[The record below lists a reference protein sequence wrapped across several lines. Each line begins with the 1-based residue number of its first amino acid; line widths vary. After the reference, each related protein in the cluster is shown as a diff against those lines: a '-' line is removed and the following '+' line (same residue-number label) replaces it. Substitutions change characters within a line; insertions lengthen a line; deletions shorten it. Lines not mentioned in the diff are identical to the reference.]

1 MAVNDFIVNLVAGLS
16 KTKSKQQIK
25 SDAKSLGDMK
35 FVKLIGNLD
44 MPKTRK
50 AIKAQLKGLNNL
62 TFNITPNVNTKGVQ
76 TATKQAINNAQ
87 RVANNNKVHLNFD
100 TSKQQLVNQ
109 IKILGRNNNKL
120 FNNHEMTAKYNQLL
134 NAANVAKSTGELK
147 TLRGELSAFKT
158 ELVATNN
165 AGMTWG
171 SKFKESV
178 KSYTKFFSG
187 ASLVYAISNQVRNAA
202 TEAKTLDDSLV
213 NLQKVTD
220 EISDRDALYKYF
232 DKSLSKA
239 QELNVKVGSLIDAV
253 TELKKLGWDLDD
265 AELGAKWANILSNVG
280 DVDIDTAIGSIKTS
294 IASFDEIGGYG
305 NDQMDKKL
313 EAYTD
318 LINNMS
324 NKYSIDAEGLAESIR
339 LSAGTLTEAH
349 MSIEQA
355 ATMFATANKYYNDPS
370 YLGNTA
376 KIGSLRMRAS
386 SGDTDAIEELQEMGE
401 EVDDLATATSNL
413 REKLMALTGVD
424 IMEDEHTFKSYY
436 DQLYEISQVMDKLD
450 DTSRANVLETMFG
463 KSRSAAG
470 AAILSGMK
478 ESASAYEDAINSAG
492 SATEEYQTWMTSA
505 DAACQRFSNTL
516 TETYQSIIN
525 GNTVRDLANLGSAV
539 LEFANNWGIV
549 EGTLKGVIA
558 LNLGKFIATG
568 GMALITATKQVE
580 QYGKALQMASNV
592 PNGNLSARFQALKSI
607 AQATSTLTTEQLR
620 NVLATNTLTQA
631 DRVRILQMQ
640 GMTKEMAL
648 QKLAEMNLTQATN
661 AQTAAN
667 TTSTA
672 STFSLKAAMTGL
684 GATLKS
690 VFLSNPVGI
699 VLMGISL
706 GVSAVTS
713 AVSKHNQAV
722 EEARQKAKEAA
733 DAANTLGDEIATLA
747 NKYIQ
752 LSDAVKTDA
761 SAKEDLMTTQTELLK
776 KLGLEGESIDDL
788 IAKYGSLS
796 NAIKQASI
804 DSLKNQQT
812 DLIAG
817 VNAAKEELMDVA
829 KDNFWGTNNII
840 SASGEEAV
848 KAFKELEKAGVID
861 SGSYG
866 TGGGQLVLIGDDTVE
881 GALENYKKLED
892 AVNALRDSEAFTA
905 DELSDNSL
913 FNSIYSRYSEMKE
926 SVEAYN
932 SSIDNLNENL
942 AQQTMLTAL
951 QGNEL
956 PKTEEDF
963 NKFKQELIDTAVAS
977 EQFIGNEKEITDA
990 INNYLSTVP
999 EFEGYYSI
1007 PLENELDKVDELLNQ
1022 EDFSKTFT
1030 DTLAQVQALSDGLDQ
1045 LDKIYADVYDKEDFD
1060 WSSILNND
1068 GFKEAFGNMTNV
1080 TEEYKNAYDDFIETI
1095 SNNPS
1100 DLSAC
1105 QSAFD
1110 NLATAYIYNSDALKN
1125 VTEETKASTIA
1136 MLSQMGVV
1144 NAAEVVNYRLGASES
1159 YAADTGKD
1167 LESAT
1172 LSEITAFAKEAD
1184 MSDITKAS
1192 LAAYVIEKIHAAS
1205 ITITTSAD
1213 INNLTALCSQL
1224 GVAGTALAQF
1234 ARLKAIAMDTSGKYT
1249 DGYKEYATTAADQ
1262 ILQNAVN
1269 AAQTKYTPQFGGGS
1283 ATSKAMDDAAK
1294 SAKKASDTAKE
1305 TAQTLDWIETKL
1317 KLASKETE
1325 KLSKS
1330 FDKAFGMNQT
1340 RERYHAYISQIES
1353 EIHDNTTAAQVYQE
1367 KLNQIGLS
1375 YEWIAKIQSGAF
1387 SIDSITDENL
1397 KTQISEYQTYSDK
1410 LNSCYDTIESLE
1422 EERLQASVNY
1432 AEKLIDSHEKEIDSI
1447 NKLIDRRK
1455 ALVSLKEAFGL
1466 SASKSD
1472 LKYQQDQYEQE
1483 IDALERQNKE
1493 IYDLMWTT
1501 TYGDEAWQKYN
1512 DQMIEN
1518 TSSIQDLTQS
1528 LADLASEMA
1537 NLPIDKYE
1545 KALDK
1550 ISAKNDL
1557 LDAKL
1562 ENATSD
1568 KVKSKIIGS
1577 QLKLTRKKDNSAQS
1591 AAKTTQSNL
1600 NQSVKDLKTATK
1612 KDNNIPV
1619 YNVDASG
1626 PNVKARTA
1634 VNDYYKKVQNYTKA
1648 KKQIPASLISK
1659 ISGDGYSTLSKACAN
1674 YNAALVAN
1682 DTAQATAALSRETI
1696 RQELADLAEQR
1707 ASLAKTT
1714 ADFKVEKYDS
1724 KDELYD
1730 AKLDNATSTSSKN
1743 KLIDRKISNIN
1754 NRQSAYNTAVKTDN
1768 KNIKSAQKNISKIK
1782 STKKNKK
1789 ILASIKKAAK
1799 AGKRISQSLLNKAAK
1814 LNDGGKLYDACIQYN
1829 AYLDAKEADKVTAD
1843 LYKETAKQDK
1853 ATLAKEKFDNIASKY
1868 DNKISSNEQKK
1879 TEINNRISLVEEFG
1893 GQANVSDYKSL
1904 ISAEN
1909 GEYKKLIKEREELRR
1924 NLEESVVNGSI
1935 KKGSD
1940 EWYDMVAKINDVTNA
1955 IDESIRSIKQY
1966 QNALR
1971 QLKWDTFDKSLETVK
1986 RVNSE
1991 ADYYIDLLS
2000 HKDMTNKDTGNFTEY
2015 GIATI
2020 GLHKTNYDNYIAQAE
2035 AYQSEYDKIMKQI
2048 EKGELSASDE
2058 NVIQRL
2064 RDLQDAH
2071 REAKKSAEDELESIN
2086 DLVKQGY
2093 EAQTD
2098 ALSKLI
2104 EKYKKLKDSE
2114 LDAYKYQKE
2123 IAEKTKQIAS
2133 LQKQLIP
2140 YSNNDTEESRAQ
2152 IQKLKVELENAKSD
2166 LKDTQYEKFISDT
2179 EDMLDDL
2186 MTDYQKFIDE
2196 KLNDTNTI
2204 LDEIKTLLGSDIIE
2218 TIKGLDSNL
2227 TNDTKDQI
2235 GSSTTNGGDGGQ
2247 AAKDYVHNTVT
2258 NDQNKVN
2265 SKTDTSSYDPA
2276 KEADIAK
2283 KKNGIAQ
2290 KKKAING
2297 QRQSFQNQIKE
2308 LESQLKQLYGE
2319 LNSIENKYQFEKSS
2333 TKNKDKLQD
2342 LKNNYI
2348 EKKSGLNAMIQDVTH
2363 NKDMLQQFIADL
2375 DKQSAQLDKDLASIN
2390 GYEKGSEHI
2399 DKRQLA
2405 WTQEN
2410 KRELI
2415 YRAADGALLTELN
2428 PGDKVFTNEMT
2439 ENLWE
2444 LAKTNPS
2451 LLYSSTNFVPK
2462 LPDIAKSACTSTI
2475 VEVGDIV
2482 MNSVND
2488 PETFGRQLREE
2499 ILKNGKTTQCI
2510 TEAVSAKQLGKNGV
2524 GNARLYK

>member
-1 MAVNDFIVNLVAGLS
+1 MTFKTWINDLRDVQSVINNISNTRVIIDGATGLLNTSSLKEMSSAVSGLS
-16 KTKSKQQIK
+16 KEQALLVLSTKNLNAAQQEQVLLAAGIISSENSITASAISQALAK
-25 SDAKSLGDMK
+25 TQLSATEKEALLTKLGLIDATTGEAIANATCTKEELLKALATKGI
-35 FVKLIGNLD
+35 IGADADAIISSIGLTSANSAQAISFDLL
-44 MPKTRK
+44 T
-50 AIKAQLKGLNNL
+50 ASIWANIKALGKWLITNPVGWAILGGTAIFGLVKAYDALTDSVEEVEERTENLLESYNSAISEANSNAKTIESLADRYETLSKGVNNL
-62 TFNITPNVNTKGVQ
+62 GENVS
-76 TATKQAINNAQ
+76 
-87 RVANNNKVHLNFD
+87 L
-100 TSKQQLVNQ
+100 TSDEYSEYNDIVNQ
-109 IKILGRNNNKL
+109 IADMFPTLITGYTDEGNAILSLKGNVEKLRDAYKEAQTEAYNLLIVSGEDSDGNDIISNYKNQINGKESSLSKTSSYINGEGGAKDAIDIITRLTGTLTPDEFRDTYNELYEQYKNIWNSDKIQDALKSSGFEELSHAPKWGEL
-120 FNNHEMTAKYNQLL
+120 TSDDLAK
-134 NAANVAKSTGELK
+134 VKSTAQATIQTYKAEIDSQLKNVDTLANAYLMTNEDYSKLNEQSQTAASLIVNSITEDIANGFKTKEDVGAYVANIASKIRDNPDLNKSLVDLFTEDFSSMSVDEVKSKLDGYINTIAKVLNEDPVELK
-147 TLRGELSAFKT
+147 IRLGFDDYDDVEPLKTKVQGFLKDEFDDKVGELS
-158 ELVATNN
+158 
-165 AGMTWG
+165 
-171 SKFKESV
+171 
-178 KSYTKFFSG
+178 
-187 ASLVYAISNQVRNAA
+187 
-202 TEAKTLDDSLV
+202 LDD
-213 NLQKVTD
+213 LQV
-220 EISDRDALYKYF
+220 
-232 DKSLSKA
+232 
-239 QELNVKVGSLIDAV
+239 
-253 TELKKLGWDLDD
+253 
-265 AELGAKWANILSNVG
+265 
-280 DVDIDTAIGSIKTS
+280 
-294 IASFDEIGGYG
+294 AS
-305 NDQMDKKL
+305 KL
-313 EAYTD
+313 E
-318 LINNMS
+318 I
-324 NKYSIDAEGLAESIR
+324 
-339 LSAGTLTEAH
+339 
-349 MSIEQA
+349 
-355 ATMFATANKYYNDPS
+355 P
-370 YLGNTA
+370 
-376 KIGSLRMRAS
+376 
-386 SGDTDAIEELQEMGE
+386 
-401 EVDDLATATSNL
+401 
-413 REKLMALTGVD
+413 
-424 IMEDEHTFKSYY
+424 
-436 DQLYEISQVMDKLD
+436 
-450 DTSRANVLETMFG
+450 
-463 KSRSAAG
+463 
-470 AAILSGMK
+470 
-478 ESASAYEDAINSAG
+478 
-492 SATEEYQTWMTSA
+492 
-505 DAACQRFSNTL
+505 
-516 TETYQSIIN
+516 
-525 GNTVRDLANLGSAV
+525 
-539 LEFANNWGIV
+539 
-549 EGTLKGVIA
+549 EGTLLSWDELKQKIEE
-558 LNLGKFIATG
+558 
-568 GMALITATKQVE
+568 TK
-580 QYGKALQMASNV
+580 
-592 PNGNLSARFQALKSI
+592 
-607 AQATSTLTTEQLR
+607 
-620 NVLATNTLTQA
+620 
-631 DRVRILQMQ
+631 
-640 GMTKEMAL
+640 
-648 QKLAEMNLTQATN
+648 
-661 AQTAAN
+661 
-667 TTSTA
+667 
-672 STFSLKAAMTGL
+672 
-684 GATLKS
+684 
-690 VFLSNPVGI
+690 
-699 VLMGISL
+699 
-706 GVSAVTS
+706 
-713 AVSKHNQAV
+713 
-722 EEARQKAKEAA
+722 
-733 DAANTLGDEIATLA
+733 
-747 NKYIQ
+747 
-752 LSDAVKTDA
+752 
-761 SAKEDLMTTQTELLK
+761 
-776 KLGLEGESIDDL
+776 
-788 IAKYGSLS
+788 
-796 NAIKQASI
+796 
-804 DSLKNQQT
+804 
-812 DLIAG
+812 
-817 VNAAKEELMDVA
+817 NAASEE
-829 KDNFWGTNNII
+829 TPI
-840 SASGEEAV
+840 SS
-848 KAFKELEKAGVID
+848 
-861 SGSYG
+861 
-866 TGGGQLVLIGDDTVE
+866 
-881 GALENYKKLED
+881 
-892 AVNALRDSEAFTA
+892 
-905 DELSDNSL
+905 
-913 FNSIYSRYSEMKE
+913 
-926 SVEAYN
+926 
-932 SSIDNLNENL
+932 
-942 AQQTMLTAL
+942 
-951 QGNEL
+951 
-956 PKTEEDF
+956 
-963 NKFKQELIDTAVAS
+963 
-977 EQFIGNEKEITDA
+977 TD
-990 INNYLSTVP
+990 I
-999 EFEGYYSI
+999 
-1007 PLENELDKVDELLNQ
+1007 
-1022 EDFSKTFT
+1022 
-1030 DTLAQVQALSDGLDQ
+1030 LAQVQALSTGLDQ

-1305 TAQTLDWIETKL
+1305 TAQDIDWIETKL

-1353 EIHDNTTAAQVYQE
+1353 EIQDNTTAAQVYQE

-1455 ALVSLKEAFGL
+1455 ALVSLKETFGL

-1568 KVKSKIIGS
+1568 KAKSKIIGS

-1612 KDNNIPV
+1612 KDNNISV

-1682 DTAQATAALSRETI
+1682 DTAQETAALSRETI

-1714 ADFKVEKYDS
+1714 ADSKVEKYDS

-2000 HKDMTNKDTGNFTEY
+2000 HKDMTDKDTGNFTEY
-2015 GIATI
+2015 GIAAI
-2020 GLHKTNYDNYIAQAE
+2020 GLHKTNYDSYIAQAE

-2186 MTDYQKFIDE
+2186 MSDYQEFIDE
-2196 KLNDTNTI
+2196 KINDTNTI
-2204 LDEIKTLLGSDIIE
+2204 LDSIKELLGGNDGIIA
-2218 TIKGLDSNL
+2218 TLKSLDSSL
-2227 TNDTKDQI
+2227 TNTTKDQI
-2235 GSSTTNGGDGGQ
+2235 DSSTTNGGDGGQ
-2247 AAKDYVHNTVT
+2247 GAKDYVNNTVT
-2258 NDQNKVN
+2258 NDRNTIN
-2265 SKTDTSSYDPA
+2265 SSHKTGLLRPTAVGTITLDNSLES
-2276 KEADIAK
+2276 K
-2283 KKNGIAQ
+2283 KKNTTSIDD
-2290 KKKAING
+2290 KLKTEKKAVKDAINSG
-2297 QRQSFQNQIKE
+2297 KSRSKK
-2308 LESQLKQLYGE
+2308 LTDK
-2319 LNSIENKYQFEKSS
+2319 ENKE
-2333 TKNKDKLQD
+2333 
-2342 LKNNYI
+2342 
-2348 EKKSGLNAMIQDVTH
+2348 H
-2363 NKDMLQQFIADL
+2363 ADL
-2375 DKQSAQLDKDLASIN
+2375 WKYIVKNYGRTPTNKMYKKLGGILGVKTDDTVTSKQKTAILNRMKFN
-2390 GYEKGSEHI
+2390 GYKKGSEHI
-2399 DKRQLA
+2399 DKSQLA

-2439 ENLWE
+2439 ENLWKM
-2444 LAKTNPS
+2444 AQMNPS
-2451 LLYSSTNFVPK
+2451 LLTSGINYMPN
-2462 LPDIAKSACTSTI
+2462 LPEITKSAGTSTI

-2482 MNSVND
+2482 MNGVND
-2488 PETFGRQLREE
+2488 VETFGRQLREE
-2499 ILKNGKTTQCI
+2499 ILRNGKTTQCI

>member
-1 MAVNDFIVNLVAGLS
+1 MTFKTWINDLRDVQSVINNISNTRVIIDGATGLLNTSSLKEMSSAVSGLS
-16 KTKSKQQIK
+16 KEQALLVLSTKNLNAAQQEQVLLAAGIISSENSITASAISQALAK
-25 SDAKSLGDMK
+25 TQLSATEKEALLTKLGLIDATTGEAIANATCTKEELLKALATKGI
-35 FVKLIGNLD
+35 IGADADAIISSIGLTSANSAQAISFDLL
-44 MPKTRK
+44 T
-50 AIKAQLKGLNNL
+50 ASIWANIKALGKWLITNPVGWAILGGTAIFGLVKAYDALTDSVEEVEERTENLLESYNSAISEANSNAKTIESLADRYETLSKGVNNL
-62 TFNITPNVNTKGVQ
+62 GENVS
-76 TATKQAINNAQ
+76 
-87 RVANNNKVHLNFD
+87 L
-100 TSKQQLVNQ
+100 TSDEYSEYNDIVNQ
-109 IKILGRNNNKL
+109 IADMFPTLITGYTDEGNAILSLKGNVEKLRDAYKEAQTEAYNLLIVSGEDSDGNDIISNYKNQINGKESSLSKTSSYINGEGGAKDAIDIITRLTGTLTPDEFRDTYNELYEQYKNIWNSDKIQDALKSSGFEELSHAPKWGEL
-120 FNNHEMTAKYNQLL
+120 TSDDLAK
-134 NAANVAKSTGELK
+134 VKSTAQATIQTYKAEIDSQLKNVDTLANAYLMTNEDYSKLNEQSQTAASLIVNSITEDIANGFKTKEDVGAYVANIASKIRDNPDLNKSLVDLFTEDFSSMSVDEVKSKLDGYINTIAKVLNEDPVELK
-147 TLRGELSAFKT
+147 IRLGFDDYDDVEPLKTKVQGFLKDEFDDKVGELS
-158 ELVATNN
+158 
-165 AGMTWG
+165 
-171 SKFKESV
+171 
-178 KSYTKFFSG
+178 
-187 ASLVYAISNQVRNAA
+187 
-202 TEAKTLDDSLV
+202 LDD
-213 NLQKVTD
+213 LQV
-220 EISDRDALYKYF
+220 
-232 DKSLSKA
+232 
-239 QELNVKVGSLIDAV
+239 
-253 TELKKLGWDLDD
+253 
-265 AELGAKWANILSNVG
+265 
-280 DVDIDTAIGSIKTS
+280 
-294 IASFDEIGGYG
+294 AS
-305 NDQMDKKL
+305 KL
-313 EAYTD
+313 E
-318 LINNMS
+318 I
-324 NKYSIDAEGLAESIR
+324 
-339 LSAGTLTEAH
+339 
-349 MSIEQA
+349 
-355 ATMFATANKYYNDPS
+355 P
-370 YLGNTA
+370 
-376 KIGSLRMRAS
+376 
-386 SGDTDAIEELQEMGE
+386 
-401 EVDDLATATSNL
+401 
-413 REKLMALTGVD
+413 
-424 IMEDEHTFKSYY
+424 
-436 DQLYEISQVMDKLD
+436 
-450 DTSRANVLETMFG
+450 
-463 KSRSAAG
+463 
-470 AAILSGMK
+470 
-478 ESASAYEDAINSAG
+478 
-492 SATEEYQTWMTSA
+492 
-505 DAACQRFSNTL
+505 
-516 TETYQSIIN
+516 
-525 GNTVRDLANLGSAV
+525 
-539 LEFANNWGIV
+539 
-549 EGTLKGVIA
+549 EGTLLSWDELKQKIEE
-558 LNLGKFIATG
+558 
-568 GMALITATKQVE
+568 TK
-580 QYGKALQMASNV
+580 
-592 PNGNLSARFQALKSI
+592 
-607 AQATSTLTTEQLR
+607 
-620 NVLATNTLTQA
+620 
-631 DRVRILQMQ
+631 
-640 GMTKEMAL
+640 
-648 QKLAEMNLTQATN
+648 
-661 AQTAAN
+661 
-667 TTSTA
+667 
-672 STFSLKAAMTGL
+672 
-684 GATLKS
+684 
-690 VFLSNPVGI
+690 
-699 VLMGISL
+699 
-706 GVSAVTS
+706 
-713 AVSKHNQAV
+713 
-722 EEARQKAKEAA
+722 
-733 DAANTLGDEIATLA
+733 
-747 NKYIQ
+747 
-752 LSDAVKTDA
+752 
-761 SAKEDLMTTQTELLK
+761 
-776 KLGLEGESIDDL
+776 
-788 IAKYGSLS
+788 
-796 NAIKQASI
+796 
-804 DSLKNQQT
+804 
-812 DLIAG
+812 
-817 VNAAKEELMDVA
+817 NAASEE
-829 KDNFWGTNNII
+829 TPI
-840 SASGEEAV
+840 SFTEA
-848 KAFKELEKAGVID
+848 I
-861 SGSYG
+861 S
-866 TGGGQLVLIGDDTVE
+866 
-881 GALENYKKLED
+881 
-892 AVNALRDSEAFTA
+892 
-905 DELSDNSL
+905 
-913 FNSIYSRYSEMKE
+913 
-926 SVEAYN
+926 
-932 SSIDNLNENL
+932 
-942 AQQTMLTAL
+942 
-951 QGNEL
+951 
-956 PKTEEDF
+956 
-963 NKFKQELIDTAVAS
+963 
-977 EQFIGNEKEITDA
+977 
-990 INNYLSTVP
+990 
-999 EFEGYYSI
+999 
-1007 PLENELDKVDELLNQ
+1007 
-1022 EDFSKTFT
+1022 
-1030 DTLAQVQALSDGLDQ
+1030 QVQALSEGLDQ
-1045 LDKIYADVYDKEDFD
+1045 LDKIYADVYNKEDFD

-1068 GFKEAFGNMTNV
+1068 DFKEQFGSLKNT
-1080 TEEYKNAYDDFIETI
+1080 TEEYANAYNNFIKTV
-1095 SNNPS
+1095 SNSPS

-1305 TAQTLDWIETKL
+1305 TAQNIDWIETKL

-1330 FDKAFGMNQT
+1330 FDKAFGMDQT

-1353 EIHDNTTAAQVYQE
+1353 EIQDNTTAAQVYQE

-1455 ALVSLKEAFGL
+1455 ALVSLKETFGL

-1568 KVKSKIIGS
+1568 KAKSKIIGS

-1600 NQSVKDLKTATK
+1600 NQSVKDLRTATK
-1612 KDNNIPV
+1612 KDNNISV

-1659 ISGDGYSTLSKACAN
+1659 ISGDGYSTLSKACTN

-1682 DTAQATAALSRETI
+1682 DTAQETAALSRETI

-1714 ADFKVEKYDS
+1714 ADSKVEKYDS

-1966 QNALR
+1966 QNSLR

-2000 HKDMTNKDTGNFTEY
+2000 HKDMTDKDTGNFTEY

-2186 MTDYQKFIDE
+2186 MSDYQEFIDE
-2196 KLNDTNTI
+2196 KINDTNTI
-2204 LDEIKTLLGSDIIE
+2204 LDSIKELLGGNDGIIA
-2218 TIKGLDSNL
+2218 TLKSLDSSL
-2227 TNDTKDQI
+2227 TNTTKDQI
-2235 GSSTTNGGDGGQ
+2235 DSSTTNGGDGGQ
-2247 AAKDYVHNTVT
+2247 GAKDYVNNTVT
-2258 NDQNKVN
+2258 NDRNTIN
-2265 SKTDTSSYDPA
+2265 SSHKTGLLRPTAVGTITLDNSLES
-2276 KEADIAK
+2276 K
-2283 KKNGIAQ
+2283 KKNTTSIDD
-2290 KKKAING
+2290 KLKTEKKAVKDAINSG
-2297 QRQSFQNQIKE
+2297 KSRSKK
-2308 LESQLKQLYGE
+2308 LTDK
-2319 LNSIENKYQFEKSS
+2319 ENKE
-2333 TKNKDKLQD
+2333 
-2342 LKNNYI
+2342 
-2348 EKKSGLNAMIQDVTH
+2348 H
-2363 NKDMLQQFIADL
+2363 ADL
-2375 DKQSAQLDKDLASIN
+2375 WKYIVKNYGRTPTNKMYKKLGGILGVKTDDTVTSKQKTAILNRMKFN
-2390 GYEKGSEHI
+2390 GYKKGSEHI
-2399 DKRQLA
+2399 DKSQLA
-2405 WTQEN
+2405 WTQED
-2410 KRELI
+2410 KREMI
-2415 YRAADGALLTELN
+2415 YRASDGAVLTKLN

-2439 ENLWE
+2439 ENLWKM
-2444 LAKTNPS
+2444 AQVNPS
-2451 LLYSSTNFVPK
+2451 LLTSGINYMPN
-2462 LPDIAKSACTSTI
+2462 LPEITKSAGTSTI

-2482 MNSVND
+2482 MNGVND

-2499 ILKNGKTTQCI
+2499 ICKNGKTTQCI
-2510 TEAVSAKQLGKNGV
+2510 TEAVSAKQLGKNGI

>member
-1 MAVNDFIVNLVAGLS
+1 MIFKTIDDNDSLSGQRIVSKFTARKIAQEEAAKQLEIDIQCLRNYEAECQKGSVSTETFSNTMKGASIEAQRYTTNIKEGTGSASTFASNQRAIQASMSETSIVSKAATVGLNLFKAALNSLIFFAVIEGIQLLIKGIDNLILTAEEAEEKAETLRSNMQSFFDEVQSGQQTISSVSDRFSELS
-16 KTKSKQQIK
+16 EHVTKTGENIDLTKDEYSEYLDICNQVKDIMPELVTGYTNEGNAIITLK
-25 SDAKSLGDMK
+25 DNVDSLTESYK
-35 FVKLIGNLD
+35 KN
-44 MPKTRK
+44 
-50 AIKAQLKGLNNL
+50 IKAKAASFITNGDDDGNTIQSFFDDYDIFTNGENGLFAPSAGGLWNNKSTDYEDYYGYDKVHKWLSDVSEMSLKDLQNLQKGTTEATYLYALLKENGYELANITEDDYNAVHDVLTTRLTSLESEMTTRVSNIKMSLQQMLYADGDYWNIDDKEALSALDSFFASIDDEFIKQNNL
-62 TFNITPNVNTKGVQ
+62 LSQTALQSFESNAVDLFQNSSTKQSMIDIFTPQGEDESIKDYTTRVENAISEIQKYCDENGITIPFNFGTEDNPKGVQ
-76 TATKQAINNAQ
+76 KT
-87 RVANNNKVHLNFD
+87 
-100 TSKQQLVNQ
+100 VNDLQ
-109 IKILGRNNNKL
+109 
-120 FNNHEMTAKYNQLL
+120 
-134 NAANVAKSTGELK
+134 
-147 TLRGELSAFKT
+147 
-158 ELVATNN
+158 
-165 AGMTWG
+165 
-171 SKFKESV
+171 
-178 KSYTKFFSG
+178 KSYDN
-187 ASLVYAISNQVRNAA
+187 AISSAKEKYSEDLTPFFEENSINTQEEIDKWNEVAASCDTA
-202 TEAKTLDDSLV
+202 TEAK
-213 NLQKVTD
+213 
-220 EISDRDALYKYF
+220 
-232 DKSLSKA
+232 
-239 QELNVKVGSLIDAV
+239 
-253 TELKKLGWDLDD
+253 KK
-265 AELGAKWANILSNVG
+265 
-280 DVDIDTAIGSIKTS
+280 
-294 IASFDEIGGYG
+294 
-305 NDQMDKKL
+305 
-313 EAYTD
+313 
-318 LINNMS
+318 
-324 NKYSIDAEGLAESIR
+324 
-339 LSAGTLTEAH
+339 
-349 MSIEQA
+349 
-355 ATMFATANKYYNDPS
+355 
-370 YLGNTA
+370 YLGTDSPEETP
-376 KIGSLRMRAS
+376 IS
-386 SGDTDAIEELQEMGE
+386 STDI
-401 EVDDLATATSNL
+401 
-413 REKLMALTGVD
+413 
-424 IMEDEHTFKSYY
+424 
-436 DQLYEISQVMDKLD
+436 
-450 DTSRANVLETMFG
+450 
-463 KSRSAAG
+463 
-470 AAILSGMK
+470 
-478 ESASAYEDAINSAG
+478 
-492 SATEEYQTWMTSA
+492 
-505 DAACQRFSNTL
+505 
-516 TETYQSIIN
+516 
-525 GNTVRDLANLGSAV
+525 
-539 LEFANNWGIV
+539 
-549 EGTLKGVIA
+549 
-558 LNLGKFIATG
+558 
-568 GMALITATKQVE
+568 
-580 QYGKALQMASNV
+580 
-592 PNGNLSARFQALKSI
+592 
-607 AQATSTLTTEQLR
+607 
-620 NVLATNTLTQA
+620 
-631 DRVRILQMQ
+631 
-640 GMTKEMAL
+640 
-648 QKLAEMNLTQATN
+648 
-661 AQTAAN
+661 
-667 TTSTA
+667 
-672 STFSLKAAMTGL
+672 
-684 GATLKS
+684 
-690 VFLSNPVGI
+690 
-699 VLMGISL
+699 
-706 GVSAVTS
+706 
-713 AVSKHNQAV
+713 
-722 EEARQKAKEAA
+722 
-733 DAANTLGDEIATLA
+733 
-747 NKYIQ
+747 
-752 LSDAVKTDA
+752 
-761 SAKEDLMTTQTELLK
+761 
-776 KLGLEGESIDDL
+776 
-788 IAKYGSLS
+788 
-796 NAIKQASI
+796 
-804 DSLKNQQT
+804 
-812 DLIAG
+812 
-817 VNAAKEELMDVA
+817 
-829 KDNFWGTNNII
+829 
-840 SASGEEAV
+840 
-848 KAFKELEKAGVID
+848 
-861 SGSYG
+861 
-866 TGGGQLVLIGDDTVE
+866 
-881 GALENYKKLED
+881 
-892 AVNALRDSEAFTA
+892 
-905 DELSDNSL
+905 
-913 FNSIYSRYSEMKE
+913 
-926 SVEAYN
+926 
-932 SSIDNLNENL
+932 
-942 AQQTMLTAL
+942 
-951 QGNEL
+951 
-956 PKTEEDF
+956 
-963 NKFKQELIDTAVAS
+963 
-977 EQFIGNEKEITDA
+977 
-990 INNYLSTVP
+990 
-999 EFEGYYSI
+999 
-1007 PLENELDKVDELLNQ
+1007 
-1022 EDFSKTFT
+1022 
-1030 DTLAQVQALSDGLDQ
+1030 LAQVQALSTGLDQ
-1045 LDKIYADVYDKEDFD
+1045 LDKIYADVYNKEDFD

-1080 TEEYKNAYDDFIETI
+1080 TEDYKNAYDDFIKTI

-1283 ATSKAMDDAAK
+1283 ATSKAVNDAAK

-1330 FDKAFGMNQT
+1330 FDKAFGMNQI
-1340 RERYHAYISQIES
+1340 RERYQAYISQIES
-1353 EIHDNTTAAQVYQE
+1353 EIQDNTTAAQVYQE
-1367 KLNQIGLS
+1367 RLNQIGLS

-1455 ALVSLKEAFGL
+1455 ALVSLKETFGL

-1568 KVKSKIIGS
+1568 KAKSKIIGR

-1600 NQSVKDLKTATK
+1600 NQSVKDLRTATK
-1612 KDNNIPV
+1612 KDNNISV
-1619 YNVDASG
+1619 YNVDALG

-1682 DTAQATAALSRETI
+1682 DTAQETAALSRETI

-1714 ADFKVEKYDS
+1714 ADSKVEKYDS

-1879 TEINNRISLVEEFG
+1879 TKINNRISLVEEFG
-1893 GQANVSDYKSL
+1893 EQANVSDYKSL

-1909 GEYKKLIKEREELRR
+1909 GEYQKLIKKREELQR

-1940 EWYDMVAKINDVTNA
+1940 EWYEMVSAINEVTNA
-1955 IDESIRSIKQY
+1955 IDESIQSIKQY

-1986 RVNSE
+1986 RINSE

-2000 HKDMTNKDTGNFTEY
+2000 HKDMTDKDTGNFTEY

-2114 LDAYKYQKE
+2114 LEAYRYQKE

-2133 LQKQLIP
+2133 LQKQLTA
-2140 YSNNDTEESRAQ
+2140 YTGNNSEESRAT

-2186 MTDYQKFIDE
+2186 MSDYQEFIDE
-2196 KLNDTNTI
+2196 KINDTNTI
-2204 LDEIKTLLGSDIIE
+2204 LDSIKELLGGNDGIIA
-2218 TIKGLDSNL
+2218 TLKSLDSSL
-2227 TNDTKDQI
+2227 TNTTKDQI
-2235 GSSTTNGGDGGQ
+2235 DSSTTNGGDGGQ
-2247 AAKDYVHNTVT
+2247 GAKDYVNNTVT
-2258 NDQNKVN
+2258 NDRNTIN
-2265 SKTDTSSYDPA
+2265 SSHKTGLLRPTAVGTITLDNSLES
-2276 KEADIAK
+2276 K
-2283 KKNGIAQ
+2283 KKNTTSIDD
-2290 KKKAING
+2290 KLKNEKKAVKDAINSG
-2297 QRQSFQNQIKE
+2297 KSRSKK
-2308 LESQLKQLYGE
+2308 LTDK
-2319 LNSIENKYQFEKSS
+2319 ENKE
-2333 TKNKDKLQD
+2333 
-2342 LKNNYI
+2342 
-2348 EKKSGLNAMIQDVTH
+2348 H
-2363 NKDMLQQFIADL
+2363 ADL
-2375 DKQSAQLDKDLASIN
+2375 WKYIVKNYGRTPTNKMYKKLGGILGVKTDDTVTSKQKTAILNRMKFN
-2390 GYEKGSEHI
+2390 GYKKGSEHI
-2399 DKRQLA
+2399 DKSQLA

-2462 LPDIAKSACTSTI
+2462 LPDIAKSAGTSTI

-2482 MNSVND
+2482 MNGVND

-2499 ILKNGKTTQCI
+2499 ICKNGKTTQCI
-2510 TEAVSAKQLGKNGV
+2510 TEAVSAKQLKKNSI

>member
-1 MAVNDFIVNLVAGLS
+1 MTNTSGKTGIQPNNFISGLFNGDLF
-16 KTKSKQQIK
+16 KKQTFSLSEVLST
-25 SDAKSLGDMK
+25 SDVD
-35 FVKLIGNLD
+35 
-44 MPKTRK
+44 
-50 AIKAQLKGLNNL
+50 AIKAYNKQIDNCV
-62 TFNITPNVNTKGVQ
+62 TSQ
-76 TATKQAINNAQ
+76 TAFNRTMLNTSKEAQNVVAAANGNKVALDGLTKSSKAAELGMKALAMAGNMLLIYALTSAVDIIYKCATASDRLAESAAQMGSEFVSTKSDISDYKTKIKELYQTINDDTSSYEDTYNARQELLKIQDEMIDKFGDEADAVKLVTDAINGQTDSLDTLTQDKWQETVNAFNSDRGKGWTEKVADAFANIGHGNNFQ
-87 RVANNNKVHLNFD
+87 RMIDEMED
-100 TSKQQLVNQ
+100 TEVTFHMIPMYGDDTYEEFSK
-109 IKILGRNNNKL
+109 KL
-120 FNNHEMTAKYNQLL
+120 KEDFGADITRTERDDAITLSGDLDTIYKQLL
-134 NAANVAKSTGELK
+134 NIQTLAKGMGIDDTFLNDLGNQADEAKSK
-147 TLRGELSAFKT
+147 
-158 ELVATNN
+158 
-165 AGMTWG
+165 
-171 SKFKESV
+171 
-178 KSYTKFFSG
+178 
-187 ASLVYAISNQVRNAA
+187 
-202 TEAKTLDDSLV
+202 LDEYQEMYSQHV
-213 NLQKVTD
+213 
-220 EISDRDALYKYF
+220 LY
-232 DKSLSKA
+232 DKIFNSEDYEK
-239 QELNVKVGSLIDAV
+239 
-253 TELKKLGWDLDD
+253 
-265 AELGAKWANILSNVG
+265 
-280 DVDIDTAIGSIKTS
+280 
-294 IASFDEIGGYG
+294 SFDEI
-305 NDQMDKKL
+305 NK
-313 EAYTD
+313 AYE
-318 LINNMS
+318 
-324 NKYSIDAEGLAESIR
+324 KYQDAFASGDEESIEKAKQNYAEIVQ
-339 LSAGTLTEAH
+339 SATKGLDDQSVIDYFNS
-349 MSIEQA
+349 M
-355 ATMFATANKYYNDPS
+355 YPD
-370 YLGNTA
+370 
-376 KIGSLRMRAS
+376 
-386 SGDTDAIEELQEMGE
+386 LQEVVGGWE
-401 EVDDLATATSNL
+401 FEVKFKAAVDDDS
-413 REKLMALTGVD
+413 
-424 IMEDEHTFKSYY
+424 
-436 DQLYEISQVMDKLD
+436 D
-450 DTSRANVLETMFG
+450 DFE
-463 KSRSAAG
+463 
-470 AAILSGMK
+470 
-478 ESASAYEDAINSAG
+478 
-492 SATEEYQTWMTSA
+492 
-505 DAACQRFSNTL
+505 
-516 TETYQSIIN
+516 
-525 GNTVRDLANLGSAV
+525 
-539 LEFANNWGIV
+539 
-549 EGTLKGVIA
+549 KGV
-558 LNLGKFIATG
+558 
-568 GMALITATKQVE
+568 Q
-580 QYGKALQMASNV
+580 
-592 PNGNLSARFQALKSI
+592 
-607 AQATSTLTTEQLR
+607 
-620 NVLATNTLTQA
+620 
-631 DRVRILQMQ
+631 
-640 GMTKEMAL
+640 
-648 QKLAEMNLTQATN
+648 
-661 AQTAAN
+661 
-667 TTSTA
+667 
-672 STFSLKAAMTGL
+672 
-684 GATLKS
+684 
-690 VFLSNPVGI
+690 
-699 VLMGISL
+699 
-706 GVSAVTS
+706 
-713 AVSKHNQAV
+713 
-722 EEARQKAKEAA
+722 
-733 DAANTLGDEIATLA
+733 
-747 NKYIQ
+747 
-752 LSDAVKTDA
+752 
-761 SAKEDLMTTQTELLK
+761 
-776 KLGLEGESIDDL
+776 
-788 IAKYGSLS
+788 
-796 NAIKQASI
+796 
-804 DSLKNQQT
+804 
-812 DLIAG
+812 
-817 VNAAKEELMDVA
+817 
-829 KDNFWGTNNII
+829 
-840 SASGEEAV
+840 
-848 KAFKELEKAGVID
+848 
-861 SGSYG
+861 
-866 TGGGQLVLIGDDTVE
+866 
-881 GALENYKKLED
+881 D
-892 AVNALRDSEAFTA
+892 AVNKFDTIEDIKNYNPKVATDEQKDAYLQLKQYA
-905 DELSDNSL
+905 DEYGLTLDQLIDKLVQLGLLQSQSKSDLLNKLIPSKSSPTAGVASVLTDTMDGVDADEATKWVESLTEEEAKLANSKDFENALEEQKKKLNGASLSADDYAAAL
-913 FNSIYSRYSEMKE
+913 QAVK
-926 SVEAYN
+926 
-932 SSIDNLNENL
+932 DKQNENSEE
-942 AQQTMLTAL
+942 T
-951 QGNEL
+951 
-956 PKTEEDF
+956 PISFTE
-963 NKFKQELIDTAVAS
+963 
-977 EQFIGNEKEITDA
+977 A
-990 INNYLSTVP
+990 IS
-999 EFEGYYSI
+999 
-1007 PLENELDKVDELLNQ
+1007 
-1022 EDFSKTFT
+1022 
-1030 DTLAQVQALSDGLDQ
+1030 QVQALSEGLDQ
-1045 LDKIYADVYDKEDFD
+1045 LDKIYADVYNKEDFD

-1068 GFKEAFGNMTNV
+1068 DFKEQFGSLKNT
-1080 TEEYKNAYDDFIETI
+1080 TEEYANAYNNFIKTV
-1095 SNNPS
+1095 SNSPS

-1110 NLATAYIYNSDALKN
+1110 NLASAYIYNSDALKN
-1125 VTEETKASTIA
+1125 VTEETKTATVA
-1136 MLSQMGVV
+1136 MLEQMGVA
-1144 NAAEVVNYRLGASES
+1144 NASEIVDYQLAAS
-1159 YAADTGKD
+1159 KEYAAQTGRD
-1167 LESAT
+1167 LKNAT
-1172 LSEITAFAKEAD
+1172 LEELVAFAQEAD
-1184 MSDITKAS
+1184 MSDVTKAS
-1192 LAAYVIEKIHAAS
+1192 LASYIAEKIRAAS

-1213 INNLTALCSQL
+1213 IANLTALCSQL
-1224 GVAGTALAQF
+1224 GVAGTALQQF

-1269 AAQTKYTPQFGGGS
+1269 KATNAYKPQVNYSGGASTKS
-1283 ATSKAMDDAAK
+1283 AIDKANKAAK
-1294 SAKKASDTAKE
+1294 DSAKDAKE
-1305 TAQTLDWIETKL
+1305 TAQDIDWIETKL

-1353 EIHDNTTAAQVYQE
+1353 EIQDNTTAAQVYQE

-1455 ALVSLKEAFGL
+1455 ALVSLKETFGL

-1568 KVKSKIIGS
+1568 KAKSKIIGS

-1612 KDNNIPV
+1612 KDNNISV

-1682 DTAQATAALSRETI
+1682 DTAQETAALSRETI

-1714 ADFKVEKYDS
+1714 ADSKVEKYDS

-2000 HKDMTNKDTGNFTEY
+2000 HKDMTDKDTGNFTEY
-2015 GIATI
+2015 GIAAI
-2020 GLHKTNYDNYIAQAE
+2020 GLHKTNYDSYIAQAE

-2186 MTDYQKFIDE
+2186 MSDYQEFIDE
-2196 KLNDTNTI
+2196 KINDTNTI
-2204 LDEIKTLLGSDIIE
+2204 LDSIKELLGGNDGIIA
-2218 TIKGLDSNL
+2218 TLKSLDSSL
-2227 TNDTKDQI
+2227 TNTTKDQI
-2235 GSSTTNGGDGGQ
+2235 DSSTTNGGDGGQ
-2247 AAKDYVHNTVT
+2247 GAKDYVNNTVT
-2258 NDQNKVN
+2258 NDRNTIN
-2265 SKTDTSSYDPA
+2265 SSHKTGLLRPTAVGTITLDNSLES
-2276 KEADIAK
+2276 K
-2283 KKNGIAQ
+2283 KKNTTSIDD
-2290 KKKAING
+2290 KLKTEKKAVKDAINSG
-2297 QRQSFQNQIKE
+2297 KSRSKK
-2308 LESQLKQLYGE
+2308 LTDK
-2319 LNSIENKYQFEKSS
+2319 ENKE
-2333 TKNKDKLQD
+2333 
-2342 LKNNYI
+2342 
-2348 EKKSGLNAMIQDVTH
+2348 H
-2363 NKDMLQQFIADL
+2363 ADL
-2375 DKQSAQLDKDLASIN
+2375 WKYIVKNYGRTPTNKMYKKLGGILGVKTDDTVTSKQKTAILNRMKFN
-2390 GYEKGSEHI
+2390 GYKKGSEHI
-2399 DKRQLA
+2399 DKSQLA

-2439 ENLWE
+2439 ENLWKM
-2444 LAKTNPS
+2444 AQMNPAQMYAGQFTPVTPDFS
-2451 LLYSSTNFVPK
+2451 KSVNNSSNIEVTFGDLV
-2462 LPDIAKSACTSTI
+2462 LPDVTNSAEFADS
-2475 VEVGDIV
+2475 VESV
-2482 MNSVND
+2482 M
-2488 PETFGRQLREE
+2488 REA
-2499 ILKNGKTTQCI
+2499 ICRNGKTTQCI
-2510 TEAVSAKQLGKNGV
+2510 TEAVSAKQLGKNRNSI

>member
-1 MAVNDFIVNLVAGLS
+1 MIFKTMTNTSGKTGIQPNNFISGLFNGDLF
-16 KTKSKQQIK
+16 KKQTFSLSEVLST
-25 SDAKSLGDMK
+25 SDVD
-35 FVKLIGNLD
+35 
-44 MPKTRK
+44 
-50 AIKAQLKGLNNL
+50 AIKAYNKQIDNCV
-62 TFNITPNVNTKGVQ
+62 TSQ
-76 TATKQAINNAQ
+76 TAFNRTMLNTSKEAQNVVAAANGNKVALDGLTKSSKAAELGMKALAMAGNMLLIYALTSAVDIIYKCATASDRLAESAAQMGSEFVSTKSDISDYKTKIKELYQTINDDTSSYEDTYNARQELLKIQDEMIDKFGDEADAVKLVTDAINGQTDSLDTLTQDKWQETVNAFNSDRGKGWTEKVADAFANIGHGNNFQ
-87 RVANNNKVHLNFD
+87 RMIDEMED
-100 TSKQQLVNQ
+100 TEVTFHMIPMYGDDTYEEFSK
-109 IKILGRNNNKL
+109 KL
-120 FNNHEMTAKYNQLL
+120 KEDFGADITRTERDDAITLSGDLDTIYKQLL
-134 NAANVAKSTGELK
+134 NIQTLAKGMGIDDTFLNDLGNQADEAKSK
-147 TLRGELSAFKT
+147 
-158 ELVATNN
+158 
-165 AGMTWG
+165 
-171 SKFKESV
+171 
-178 KSYTKFFSG
+178 
-187 ASLVYAISNQVRNAA
+187 
-202 TEAKTLDDSLV
+202 LDEYQEMYSQHV
-213 NLQKVTD
+213 
-220 EISDRDALYKYF
+220 LY
-232 DKSLSKA
+232 DKIFNSEDYEK
-239 QELNVKVGSLIDAV
+239 
-253 TELKKLGWDLDD
+253 
-265 AELGAKWANILSNVG
+265 
-280 DVDIDTAIGSIKTS
+280 
-294 IASFDEIGGYG
+294 SFDEI
-305 NDQMDKKL
+305 NK
-313 EAYTD
+313 AYE
-318 LINNMS
+318 
-324 NKYSIDAEGLAESIR
+324 KYQDAFASGDEESIEKAKQNYAEIVQ
-339 LSAGTLTEAH
+339 SATKGLDDQSVIDYFNS
-349 MSIEQA
+349 M
-355 ATMFATANKYYNDPS
+355 YPD
-370 YLGNTA
+370 
-376 KIGSLRMRAS
+376 
-386 SGDTDAIEELQEMGE
+386 LQEVVGGWE
-401 EVDDLATATSNL
+401 FEVKFKAAVDDDS
-413 REKLMALTGVD
+413 
-424 IMEDEHTFKSYY
+424 
-436 DQLYEISQVMDKLD
+436 D
-450 DTSRANVLETMFG
+450 DFE
-463 KSRSAAG
+463 
-470 AAILSGMK
+470 
-478 ESASAYEDAINSAG
+478 
-492 SATEEYQTWMTSA
+492 
-505 DAACQRFSNTL
+505 
-516 TETYQSIIN
+516 
-525 GNTVRDLANLGSAV
+525 
-539 LEFANNWGIV
+539 
-549 EGTLKGVIA
+549 KGV
-558 LNLGKFIATG
+558 
-568 GMALITATKQVE
+568 Q
-580 QYGKALQMASNV
+580 
-592 PNGNLSARFQALKSI
+592 
-607 AQATSTLTTEQLR
+607 
-620 NVLATNTLTQA
+620 
-631 DRVRILQMQ
+631 
-640 GMTKEMAL
+640 
-648 QKLAEMNLTQATN
+648 
-661 AQTAAN
+661 
-667 TTSTA
+667 
-672 STFSLKAAMTGL
+672 
-684 GATLKS
+684 
-690 VFLSNPVGI
+690 
-699 VLMGISL
+699 
-706 GVSAVTS
+706 
-713 AVSKHNQAV
+713 
-722 EEARQKAKEAA
+722 
-733 DAANTLGDEIATLA
+733 
-747 NKYIQ
+747 
-752 LSDAVKTDA
+752 
-761 SAKEDLMTTQTELLK
+761 
-776 KLGLEGESIDDL
+776 
-788 IAKYGSLS
+788 
-796 NAIKQASI
+796 
-804 DSLKNQQT
+804 
-812 DLIAG
+812 
-817 VNAAKEELMDVA
+817 
-829 KDNFWGTNNII
+829 
-840 SASGEEAV
+840 
-848 KAFKELEKAGVID
+848 
-861 SGSYG
+861 
-866 TGGGQLVLIGDDTVE
+866 
-881 GALENYKKLED
+881 D
-892 AVNALRDSEAFTA
+892 AVNKFDTIEDIKNYNPKVATDEQKDAYLQLKQYA
-905 DELSDNSL
+905 DEYGLTLDQLIDKLVQLGLLQSQSKSDLLNKLIPSKSSPTAGVASVLTDTMDGVDADEATKWVESLTEEEAKLANSKDFENALEEQKKKLNGASLSADDYAAAL
-913 FNSIYSRYSEMKE
+913 QAVK
-926 SVEAYN
+926 
-932 SSIDNLNENL
+932 DKQNENS
-942 AQQTMLTAL
+942 
-951 QGNEL
+951 
-956 PKTEEDF
+956 EETP
-963 NKFKQELIDTAVAS
+963 IS
-977 EQFIGNEKEITDA
+977 STD
-990 INNYLSTVP
+990 I
-999 EFEGYYSI
+999 
-1007 PLENELDKVDELLNQ
+1007 
-1022 EDFSKTFT
+1022 
-1030 DTLAQVQALSDGLDQ
+1030 LAQVQALSTGLDQ

-1353 EIHDNTTAAQVYQE
+1353 EIQDNTTAAQVYQE

-1455 ALVSLKEAFGL
+1455 VLVSLKETFGL

-1568 KVKSKIIGS
+1568 KAKSKIIGS

-1600 NQSVKDLKTATK
+1600 NQSVKDLRTATK
-1612 KDNNIPV
+1612 KDNNISV
-1619 YNVDASG
+1619 YNVDALG

-1682 DTAQATAALSRETI
+1682 DTAQETAALSRETI

-1714 ADFKVEKYDS
+1714 ADSKVEKYDS

-2000 HKDMTNKDTGNFTEY
+2000 HKDMTDKDTGNFTEY

-2186 MTDYQKFIDE
+2186 MSDYQEFIDE
-2196 KLNDTNTI
+2196 KINDTNTI
-2204 LDEIKTLLGSDIIE
+2204 LDSIKELLGGNDGIIA
-2218 TIKGLDSNL
+2218 TLKSLDSSL
-2227 TNDTKDQI
+2227 TNTTKDQI
-2235 GSSTTNGGDGGQ
+2235 DSSTTNGGDGGQ
-2247 AAKDYVHNTVT
+2247 GAKDYVNNTVT
-2258 NDQNKVN
+2258 NDRNTIN
-2265 SKTDTSSYDPA
+2265 SSHKTGLLRPTAVGTITLDNSLES
-2276 KEADIAK
+2276 K
-2283 KKNGIAQ
+2283 KKNTTSIDD
-2290 KKKAING
+2290 KLKTEKKAVKDAINSG
-2297 QRQSFQNQIKE
+2297 KSRSKK
-2308 LESQLKQLYGE
+2308 LTDK
-2319 LNSIENKYQFEKSS
+2319 ENKE
-2333 TKNKDKLQD
+2333 
-2342 LKNNYI
+2342 
-2348 EKKSGLNAMIQDVTH
+2348 H
-2363 NKDMLQQFIADL
+2363 ADL
-2375 DKQSAQLDKDLASIN
+2375 WKYIVKNYGRTPTNKMYKKLGGILGVKTDDTVTSKQKTAILNRMKFN
-2390 GYEKGSEHI
+2390 GYKKGSEHI
-2399 DKRQLA
+2399 DKSQLA

-2415 YRAADGALLTELN
+2415 YRASDGAVLTKLN

-2439 ENLWE
+2439 ENLWK

-2462 LPDIAKSACTSTI
+2462 LPDIAKSAGTSTI

-2482 MNSVND
+2482 MNGVND

-2499 ILKNGKTTQCI
+2499 ICKNGKTTQCI
-2510 TEAVSAKQLGKNGV
+2510 AEAVSAKQLGKNRNSI

>member
-1 MAVNDFIVNLVAGLS
+1 MIFKTMTNTSGKTGIQPNNFISGLFNGDLF
-16 KTKSKQQIK
+16 KKQTFSLSEVLST
-25 SDAKSLGDMK
+25 SDVD
-35 FVKLIGNLD
+35 
-44 MPKTRK
+44 
-50 AIKAQLKGLNNL
+50 AIKAYNKQIDNCV
-62 TFNITPNVNTKGVQ
+62 TSQ
-76 TATKQAINNAQ
+76 TAFNRTMLNTSKEAQNVVAAANGNKVALDGLTKSSKAAELGMKALAMAGNILLIYALTSAVDIIYKCATASDRLAESAAQMGSEFVSTKSDISDYKTKIKELYQTINDDTSSYEDTYNARQELLKIQDEMIDKFGDEADAVKLVTDAINGQTDSLDTLTQDKWQETVNAFNSDRGKGWTEKVADAFANIGHGNNFQ
-87 RVANNNKVHLNFD
+87 RMIDEMED
-100 TSKQQLVNQ
+100 TEVTFHMIPMYGDDTYEEFSK
-109 IKILGRNNNKL
+109 KL
-120 FNNHEMTAKYNQLL
+120 KEDFGADITRTERDDAITLSGDLDTIYKQLL
-134 NAANVAKSTGELK
+134 NIQTLAKGMGIDDTFLNDLGNQADEAKSK
-147 TLRGELSAFKT
+147 
-158 ELVATNN
+158 
-165 AGMTWG
+165 
-171 SKFKESV
+171 
-178 KSYTKFFSG
+178 
-187 ASLVYAISNQVRNAA
+187 
-202 TEAKTLDDSLV
+202 LDEYQEMYSQHV
-213 NLQKVTD
+213 
-220 EISDRDALYKYF
+220 LY
-232 DKSLSKA
+232 DKIFNSEDYEK
-239 QELNVKVGSLIDAV
+239 
-253 TELKKLGWDLDD
+253 
-265 AELGAKWANILSNVG
+265 
-280 DVDIDTAIGSIKTS
+280 
-294 IASFDEIGGYG
+294 SFDEI
-305 NDQMDKKL
+305 NK
-313 EAYTD
+313 AYE
-318 LINNMS
+318 
-324 NKYSIDAEGLAESIR
+324 KYQDAFASGDEESIEKAKQNYAEIVQ
-339 LSAGTLTEAH
+339 SATKGLDDQSVIDYFNS
-349 MSIEQA
+349 M
-355 ATMFATANKYYNDPS
+355 YPD
-370 YLGNTA
+370 
-376 KIGSLRMRAS
+376 
-386 SGDTDAIEELQEMGE
+386 LQEVVGGWE
-401 EVDDLATATSNL
+401 FEVKFKAAVDDDS
-413 REKLMALTGVD
+413 
-424 IMEDEHTFKSYY
+424 
-436 DQLYEISQVMDKLD
+436 D
-450 DTSRANVLETMFG
+450 DFE
-463 KSRSAAG
+463 
-470 AAILSGMK
+470 
-478 ESASAYEDAINSAG
+478 
-492 SATEEYQTWMTSA
+492 
-505 DAACQRFSNTL
+505 
-516 TETYQSIIN
+516 
-525 GNTVRDLANLGSAV
+525 
-539 LEFANNWGIV
+539 
-549 EGTLKGVIA
+549 KGV
-558 LNLGKFIATG
+558 
-568 GMALITATKQVE
+568 Q
-580 QYGKALQMASNV
+580 
-592 PNGNLSARFQALKSI
+592 
-607 AQATSTLTTEQLR
+607 
-620 NVLATNTLTQA
+620 
-631 DRVRILQMQ
+631 
-640 GMTKEMAL
+640 
-648 QKLAEMNLTQATN
+648 
-661 AQTAAN
+661 
-667 TTSTA
+667 
-672 STFSLKAAMTGL
+672 
-684 GATLKS
+684 
-690 VFLSNPVGI
+690 
-699 VLMGISL
+699 
-706 GVSAVTS
+706 
-713 AVSKHNQAV
+713 
-722 EEARQKAKEAA
+722 
-733 DAANTLGDEIATLA
+733 
-747 NKYIQ
+747 
-752 LSDAVKTDA
+752 
-761 SAKEDLMTTQTELLK
+761 
-776 KLGLEGESIDDL
+776 
-788 IAKYGSLS
+788 
-796 NAIKQASI
+796 
-804 DSLKNQQT
+804 
-812 DLIAG
+812 
-817 VNAAKEELMDVA
+817 
-829 KDNFWGTNNII
+829 
-840 SASGEEAV
+840 
-848 KAFKELEKAGVID
+848 
-861 SGSYG
+861 
-866 TGGGQLVLIGDDTVE
+866 
-881 GALENYKKLED
+881 D
-892 AVNALRDSEAFTA
+892 AVNKFDTIEDIKNYNPKVATDEQKDAYLQLKQYA
-905 DELSDNSL
+905 DEYGLTLDQLIDKLVQLGLLQSQSKSDLLNKLIPSKSSPTAGVASVLTDTMDGVDADEATKWVESLTEEEAKLANSKDFENALEEQKKKLNGASLSADDYAAAL
-913 FNSIYSRYSEMKE
+913 QAVK
-926 SVEAYN
+926 
-932 SSIDNLNENL
+932 DKQNENS
-942 AQQTMLTAL
+942 
-951 QGNEL
+951 
-956 PKTEEDF
+956 EETP
-963 NKFKQELIDTAVAS
+963 IS
-977 EQFIGNEKEITDA
+977 STD
-990 INNYLSTVP
+990 I
-999 EFEGYYSI
+999 
-1007 PLENELDKVDELLNQ
+1007 
-1022 EDFSKTFT
+1022 
-1030 DTLAQVQALSDGLDQ
+1030 LAQVQALSTGLDQ

-1353 EIHDNTTAAQVYQE
+1353 EIQDNTTAAQVYQE

-1568 KVKSKIIGS
+1568 KAKSKIIGS

-1600 NQSVKDLKTATK
+1600 NQSVKDLRTATK
-1612 KDNNIPV
+1612 KDNNISV
-1619 YNVDASG
+1619 YNVDALG

-1682 DTAQATAALSRETI
+1682 DTAQETAALSRETI

-1714 ADFKVEKYDS
+1714 ADSKVEKYDS

-2000 HKDMTNKDTGNFTEY
+2000 HKDMTDKDTGNFTEY

-2186 MTDYQKFIDE
+2186 MSDYQEFIDE
-2196 KLNDTNTI
+2196 KINDTNTI
-2204 LDEIKTLLGSDIIE
+2204 LDSIKELLGGNDGIIA
-2218 TIKGLDSNL
+2218 TLKSLDSSL
-2227 TNDTKDQI
+2227 TNTTKDQI
-2235 GSSTTNGGDGGQ
+2235 DSSTTNGGDGGQ
-2247 AAKDYVHNTVT
+2247 GAKDYVNNTVT
-2258 NDQNKVN
+2258 NDRNTIN
-2265 SKTDTSSYDPA
+2265 SSHKTGLLRPTAVGTITLDNSLES
-2276 KEADIAK
+2276 K
-2283 KKNGIAQ
+2283 KKNTTSIDD
-2290 KKKAING
+2290 KLKTEKKAVKDAINSG
-2297 QRQSFQNQIKE
+2297 KSRSKK
-2308 LESQLKQLYGE
+2308 LTDK
-2319 LNSIENKYQFEKSS
+2319 ENKE
-2333 TKNKDKLQD
+2333 
-2342 LKNNYI
+2342 
-2348 EKKSGLNAMIQDVTH
+2348 H
-2363 NKDMLQQFIADL
+2363 ADL
-2375 DKQSAQLDKDLASIN
+2375 WKYIVKNYGRTPTNKMYKKLGGILGVKTDDTVTSKQKTAILNRMKFN
-2390 GYEKGSEHI
+2390 GYKKGSEHI
-2399 DKRQLA
+2399 DKSQLA

-2415 YRAADGALLTELN
+2415 YRASDGAVLTKLN

-2439 ENLWE
+2439 ENLWK

-2462 LPDIAKSACTSTI
+2462 LPDIAKSAGTSTI

-2482 MNSVND
+2482 MNGVND

-2499 ILKNGKTTQCI
+2499 ICKNGKTTQCI
-2510 TEAVSAKQLGKNGV
+2510 AEAVSAKQLGKNRNSI

>member
-1 MAVNDFIVNLVAGLS
+1 MIFKTMTNTSGKTGIQPNNFISGLFNGDLF
-16 KTKSKQQIK
+16 KKQTFSLSEVLST
-25 SDAKSLGDMK
+25 SDVD
-35 FVKLIGNLD
+35 
-44 MPKTRK
+44 
-50 AIKAQLKGLNNL
+50 AIKAYNKQIDNCVTSQIAFNRTMLNTSKEAQNVVAAANGNKVALDGLTKSSKAAELGMKALAMAGNMLLIYALTSAVDIIYKCATASDRLAESAAQMGSEFVSTKSDISDYKTKIKELYQTINDDTSSYEDTYNARQELLKIQDEMIDKFGDEADAVKLV
-62 TFNITPNVNTKGVQ
+62 TD
-76 TATKQAINNAQ
+76 AINGQTDSLDTLTQDKWQETVNAFNSDRGKGWTEKVADAFANIGHGNNFQ
-87 RVANNNKVHLNFD
+87 RMIDEMED
-100 TSKQQLVNQ
+100 TEVTFHMIPMYGDDTYEEFSK
-109 IKILGRNNNKL
+109 KL
-120 FNNHEMTAKYNQLL
+120 KEDFGADITRTERDDAITLSGDLDTIYKQLL
-134 NAANVAKSTGELK
+134 NIQTLAKGMGIDDTFLNDLGNQADEAKSK
-147 TLRGELSAFKT
+147 
-158 ELVATNN
+158 
-165 AGMTWG
+165 
-171 SKFKESV
+171 
-178 KSYTKFFSG
+178 
-187 ASLVYAISNQVRNAA
+187 
-202 TEAKTLDDSLV
+202 LDEYQEMYSQHV
-213 NLQKVTD
+213 
-220 EISDRDALYKYF
+220 LY
-232 DKSLSKA
+232 DKIFNSEDYEK
-239 QELNVKVGSLIDAV
+239 
-253 TELKKLGWDLDD
+253 
-265 AELGAKWANILSNVG
+265 
-280 DVDIDTAIGSIKTS
+280 
-294 IASFDEIGGYG
+294 SFDEI
-305 NDQMDKKL
+305 NK
-313 EAYTD
+313 AYE
-318 LINNMS
+318 
-324 NKYSIDAEGLAESIR
+324 KYQDAFASGDEESIEKTKQNYAEIVQ
-339 LSAGTLTEAH
+339 SATKGLDDQSVIDYFNS
-349 MSIEQA
+349 M
-355 ATMFATANKYYNDPS
+355 YPD
-370 YLGNTA
+370 
-376 KIGSLRMRAS
+376 
-386 SGDTDAIEELQEMGE
+386 LQEVVGGWE
-401 EVDDLATATSNL
+401 FEVKFKAAVDDDSDDFEKGVQDAVNKFDTIEDIKNYNPKVATDEQKDAYL
-413 REKLMALTGVD
+413 QLKQYADEYGLTL
-424 IMEDEHTFKSYY
+424 
-436 DQLYEISQVMDKLD
+436 DQLIDKLVQLGLLQ
-450 DTSRANVLETMFG
+450 SQS
-463 KSRSAAG
+463 KSDLLNKLISSKSTTTAG
-470 AAILSGMK
+470 
-478 ESASAYEDAINSAG
+478 
-492 SATEEYQTWMTSA
+492 
-505 DAACQRFSNTL
+505 
-516 TETYQSIIN
+516 
-525 GNTVRDLANLGSAV
+525 
-539 LEFANNWGIV
+539 
-549 EGTLKGVIA
+549 
-558 LNLGKFIATG
+558 
-568 GMALITATKQVE
+568 
-580 QYGKALQMASNV
+580 
-592 PNGNLSARFQALKSI
+592 
-607 AQATSTLTTEQLR
+607 
-620 NVLATNTLTQA
+620 
-631 DRVRILQMQ
+631 
-640 GMTKEMAL
+640 
-648 QKLAEMNLTQATN
+648 
-661 AQTAAN
+661 
-667 TTSTA
+667 
-672 STFSLKAAMTGL
+672 
-684 GATLKS
+684 
-690 VFLSNPVGI
+690 
-699 VLMGISL
+699 
-706 GVSAVTS
+706 VTS
-713 AVSKHNQAV
+713 ALTDAMDGVDADEATKWVESLTEEESK
-722 EEARQKAKEAA
+722 
-733 DAANTLGDEIATLA
+733 LA
-747 NKYIQ
+747 NSKDFENALEEQ
-752 LSDAVKTDA
+752 K
-761 SAKEDLMTTQTELLK
+761 K
-776 KLGLEGESIDDL
+776 KLNG
-788 IAKYGSLS
+788 ASLS
-796 NAIKQASI
+796 ADDYAAALQTVKDKQ
-804 DSLKNQQT
+804 
-812 DLIAG
+812 
-817 VNAAKEELMDVA
+817 
-829 KDNFWGTNNII
+829 
-840 SASGEEAV
+840 
-848 KAFKELEKAGVID
+848 
-861 SGSYG
+861 
-866 TGGGQLVLIGDDTVE
+866 
-881 GALENYKKLED
+881 
-892 AVNALRDSEAFTA
+892 
-905 DELSDNSL
+905 
-913 FNSIYSRYSEMKE
+913 
-926 SVEAYN
+926 
-932 SSIDNLNENL
+932 NENS
-942 AQQTMLTAL
+942 
-951 QGNEL
+951 NET
-956 PKTEEDF
+956 PISFTE
-963 NKFKQELIDTAVAS
+963 
-977 EQFIGNEKEITDA
+977 A
-990 INNYLSTVP
+990 IS
-999 EFEGYYSI
+999 
-1007 PLENELDKVDELLNQ
+1007 
-1022 EDFSKTFT
+1022 
-1030 DTLAQVQALSDGLDQ
+1030 QVQALSEGLDQ
-1045 LDKIYADVYDKEDFD
+1045 LDKIYADVYNKEDFD

-1068 GFKEAFGNMTNV
+1068 DFKEQFGSLKNT
-1080 TEEYKNAYDDFIETI
+1080 TEEYANAYNNFIKTV
-1095 SNNPS
+1095 SNSPS

-1110 NLATAYIYNSDALKN
+1110 NLASAYIYNSDALKN
-1125 VTEETKASTIA
+1125 VTEETKTATVA
-1136 MLSQMGVV
+1136 MLEQMGVA
-1144 NAAEVVNYRLGASES
+1144 NASEIVDYQLAAS
-1159 YAADTGKD
+1159 KEYAAQTGRD
-1167 LESAT
+1167 LKNAT
-1172 LSEITAFAKEAD
+1172 LEELVAFAQEAD
-1184 MSDITKAS
+1184 MSDVTKAS
-1192 LAAYVIEKIHAAS
+1192 LASYIAEKIRAAS

-1213 INNLTALCSQL
+1213 IANLTALCSQL
-1224 GVAGTALAQF
+1224 GVAGTALQQF

-1269 AAQTKYTPQFGGGS
+1269 KATNAYKPQVNYSGGASTKS
-1283 ATSKAMDDAAK
+1283 AIDKANKAAK
-1294 SAKKASDTAKE
+1294 DSAKDAKE
-1305 TAQTLDWIETKL
+1305 TAQDIDWIETKL

-1353 EIHDNTTAAQVYQE
+1353 EIQDNTTAAQVYQE

-1455 ALVSLKEAFGL
+1455 ALVSLKETFGL

-1568 KVKSKIIGS
+1568 KAKSKIIGS

-1612 KDNNIPV
+1612 KDNNISV

-1682 DTAQATAALSRETI
+1682 DTAQETAALSRETI

-1714 ADFKVEKYDS
+1714 ADSKVEKYDS

-2000 HKDMTNKDTGNFTEY
+2000 HKDMTDKDTGNFTEY
-2015 GIATI
+2015 GIAAI
-2020 GLHKTNYDNYIAQAE
+2020 GLHKTNYDSYIAQAE

-2186 MTDYQKFIDE
+2186 MSDYQEFIDE
-2196 KLNDTNTI
+2196 KINDTNTI
-2204 LDEIKTLLGSDIIE
+2204 LDSIKELLGGNDGIIA
-2218 TIKGLDSNL
+2218 TLKSLDSSL
-2227 TNDTKDQI
+2227 TNTTKDQI
-2235 GSSTTNGGDGGQ
+2235 DSSTTNGGDGGQ
-2247 AAKDYVHNTVT
+2247 GAKDYVNNTVT
-2258 NDQNKVN
+2258 NDRNTIN
-2265 SKTDTSSYDPA
+2265 SSHKTGLLRPTAVGTITLDNSLES
-2276 KEADIAK
+2276 K
-2283 KKNGIAQ
+2283 KKNTTSIDD
-2290 KKKAING
+2290 KLKTEKKAVKDAINSG
-2297 QRQSFQNQIKE
+2297 KSRSKK
-2308 LESQLKQLYGE
+2308 LTDK
-2319 LNSIENKYQFEKSS
+2319 ENKE
-2333 TKNKDKLQD
+2333 
-2342 LKNNYI
+2342 
-2348 EKKSGLNAMIQDVTH
+2348 H
-2363 NKDMLQQFIADL
+2363 ADL
-2375 DKQSAQLDKDLASIN
+2375 WKYIVKNYGRTPTNKMYKKLGGILGVKTDDTVTSKQKTAILNRMKFN
-2390 GYEKGSEHI
+2390 GYKKGSEHI
-2399 DKRQLA
+2399 DKSQLA

-2439 ENLWE
+2439 ENLWKM
-2444 LAKTNPS
+2444 AQMNPS
-2451 LLYSSTNFVPK
+2451 LLTSGINYMPN
-2462 LPDIAKSACTSTI
+2462 LPEITKSAGTSTI

-2482 MNSVND
+2482 MNGVND
-2488 PETFGRQLREE
+2488 VETFGRQLREE
-2499 ILKNGKTTQCI
+2499 ILRNGKTTQCI

>member
-1 MAVNDFIVNLVAGLS
+1 MIFKTMTNTSGKTGIQPNNFISGLFNGDLF
-16 KTKSKQQIK
+16 KKQTFSLSEVLST
-25 SDAKSLGDMK
+25 SDVD
-35 FVKLIGNLD
+35 
-44 MPKTRK
+44 
-50 AIKAQLKGLNNL
+50 AIKAYNKQIDNCV
-62 TFNITPNVNTKGVQ
+62 TSQ
-76 TATKQAINNAQ
+76 TAFNRTMLNTSKEAQNVVAAANGNKVALDGLTKSSKAAELGMKALAMAGNMLLIYALTSAVDIIYKCATASDRLAESAAQMGSEFVSTKSDISDYKTKIKELYQTINDDTSSYEDTYNARQELLKIQDEMIDKFGDEADAVKLVTDAINGQTDSLDTLTQDKWQETVNAFNSDRGKGWTEKVADAFANIGHGNNFQ
-87 RVANNNKVHLNFD
+87 RMIDEMED
-100 TSKQQLVNQ
+100 TEVTFHMIPMYGDDTYEEFSK
-109 IKILGRNNNKL
+109 KL
-120 FNNHEMTAKYNQLL
+120 KEDFGADITRTERDDAITLSGDLDTIYKQLL
-134 NAANVAKSTGELK
+134 NIQTLAKGMGIDDTFLNDLGNQADEAKSK
-147 TLRGELSAFKT
+147 
-158 ELVATNN
+158 
-165 AGMTWG
+165 
-171 SKFKESV
+171 
-178 KSYTKFFSG
+178 
-187 ASLVYAISNQVRNAA
+187 
-202 TEAKTLDDSLV
+202 LDEYQEMYSQHV
-213 NLQKVTD
+213 
-220 EISDRDALYKYF
+220 LY
-232 DKSLSKA
+232 DKIFNSEDYEK
-239 QELNVKVGSLIDAV
+239 
-253 TELKKLGWDLDD
+253 
-265 AELGAKWANILSNVG
+265 
-280 DVDIDTAIGSIKTS
+280 
-294 IASFDEIGGYG
+294 SFDEI
-305 NDQMDKKL
+305 NK
-313 EAYTD
+313 AYE
-318 LINNMS
+318 
-324 NKYSIDAEGLAESIR
+324 KYQDAFASGDEESIEKAKQNYAEIVQ
-339 LSAGTLTEAH
+339 SATKGLDDQSVIDYFNS
-349 MSIEQA
+349 M
-355 ATMFATANKYYNDPS
+355 YPD
-370 YLGNTA
+370 
-376 KIGSLRMRAS
+376 
-386 SGDTDAIEELQEMGE
+386 LQEVVGGWE
-401 EVDDLATATSNL
+401 FEVKFKAAVDDDS
-413 REKLMALTGVD
+413 
-424 IMEDEHTFKSYY
+424 
-436 DQLYEISQVMDKLD
+436 D
-450 DTSRANVLETMFG
+450 DFE
-463 KSRSAAG
+463 
-470 AAILSGMK
+470 
-478 ESASAYEDAINSAG
+478 
-492 SATEEYQTWMTSA
+492 
-505 DAACQRFSNTL
+505 
-516 TETYQSIIN
+516 
-525 GNTVRDLANLGSAV
+525 
-539 LEFANNWGIV
+539 
-549 EGTLKGVIA
+549 KGV
-558 LNLGKFIATG
+558 
-568 GMALITATKQVE
+568 Q
-580 QYGKALQMASNV
+580 
-592 PNGNLSARFQALKSI
+592 
-607 AQATSTLTTEQLR
+607 
-620 NVLATNTLTQA
+620 
-631 DRVRILQMQ
+631 
-640 GMTKEMAL
+640 
-648 QKLAEMNLTQATN
+648 
-661 AQTAAN
+661 
-667 TTSTA
+667 
-672 STFSLKAAMTGL
+672 
-684 GATLKS
+684 
-690 VFLSNPVGI
+690 
-699 VLMGISL
+699 
-706 GVSAVTS
+706 
-713 AVSKHNQAV
+713 
-722 EEARQKAKEAA
+722 
-733 DAANTLGDEIATLA
+733 
-747 NKYIQ
+747 
-752 LSDAVKTDA
+752 
-761 SAKEDLMTTQTELLK
+761 
-776 KLGLEGESIDDL
+776 
-788 IAKYGSLS
+788 
-796 NAIKQASI
+796 
-804 DSLKNQQT
+804 
-812 DLIAG
+812 
-817 VNAAKEELMDVA
+817 
-829 KDNFWGTNNII
+829 
-840 SASGEEAV
+840 
-848 KAFKELEKAGVID
+848 
-861 SGSYG
+861 
-866 TGGGQLVLIGDDTVE
+866 
-881 GALENYKKLED
+881 D
-892 AVNALRDSEAFTA
+892 AVNKFDTIEDIKNYNPKVATDEQKDAYLQLKQYA
-905 DELSDNSL
+905 DEYGLTLDQLIDKLVQLGLLQSQSKSDLLNKLIPNKSSPTAGVASVLTDTMDGVDADEATKWVESLTEEEAKLANSKDFENALEEQKKKLNGASLSADDYAAAL
-913 FNSIYSRYSEMKE
+913 QAVK
-926 SVEAYN
+926 
-932 SSIDNLNENL
+932 DKQNENS
-942 AQQTMLTAL
+942 
-951 QGNEL
+951 
-956 PKTEEDF
+956 EETP
-963 NKFKQELIDTAVAS
+963 IS
-977 EQFIGNEKEITDA
+977 STD
-990 INNYLSTVP
+990 I
-999 EFEGYYSI
+999 
-1007 PLENELDKVDELLNQ
+1007 
-1022 EDFSKTFT
+1022 
-1030 DTLAQVQALSDGLDQ
+1030 LAQVQALSTGLDQ

-1269 AAQTKYTPQFGGGS
+1269 AAQIKYTPQFGGGS

-1353 EIHDNTTAAQVYQE
+1353 EIQDNTTAAQVYQE

-1455 ALVSLKEAFGL
+1455 ALVSLKETFGL

-1568 KVKSKIIGS
+1568 KAKSKIIGS

-1600 NQSVKDLKTATK
+1600 NQSVKDLRTATK
-1612 KDNNIPV
+1612 KDNNISV
-1619 YNVDASG
+1619 YNVDALG

-1659 ISGDGYSTLSKACAN
+1659 ISGDGYSTLSKVCAN

-1682 DTAQATAALSRETI
+1682 DTAQETAALSRETI

-1714 ADFKVEKYDS
+1714 ADSKVEKYDS

-2000 HKDMTNKDTGNFTEY
+2000 HKDMTDKDTGNFTEY

-2035 AYQSEYDKIMKQI
+2035 AYQDEYNNIMEQI
-2048 EKGELSASDE
+2048 RKGELSTSDE

-2114 LDAYKYQKE
+2114 LEAYRYQKE

-2133 LQKQLIP
+2133 LQKQLTA
-2140 YSNNDTEESRAQ
+2140 YTGNNSEESRAT

-2186 MTDYQKFIDE
+2186 MSDYQEFIDE
-2196 KLNDTNTI
+2196 KINDTNTI
-2204 LDEIKTLLGSDIIE
+2204 LDSIKELLGGNDGIIA
-2218 TIKGLDSNL
+2218 TLKSLDSSL
-2227 TNDTKDQI
+2227 TNTTKDQI
-2235 GSSTTNGGDGGQ
+2235 DSSTTNGGDGGQ
-2247 AAKDYVHNTVT
+2247 GAKDYVNNTVT
-2258 NDQNKVN
+2258 NDRNTIN
-2265 SKTDTSSYDPA
+2265 SSHKTGLLRPTAVGTITLDNSLES
-2276 KEADIAK
+2276 K
-2283 KKNGIAQ
+2283 KKNTTSIDD
-2290 KKKAING
+2290 KLKNEKKAVKDAINSG
-2297 QRQSFQNQIKE
+2297 KSRSKKLTDKENQE
-2308 LESQLKQLYGE
+2308 
-2319 LNSIENKYQFEKSS
+2319 
-2333 TKNKDKLQD
+2333 
-2342 LKNNYI
+2342 
-2348 EKKSGLNAMIQDVTH
+2348 H
-2363 NKDMLQQFIADL
+2363 ADL
-2375 DKQSAQLDKDLASIN
+2375 WKYIVKNYGRTPTNKMYKKLGDILGVKTDDTVTSKQKTAILNRMKFN
-2390 GYEKGSEHI
+2390 GYKKGSEHI
-2399 DKRQLA
+2399 DKSQLA
-2405 WTQEN
+2405 WTQED
-2410 KRELI
+2410 KREMI
-2415 YRAADGALLTELN
+2415 YRASDGAVLTKLN

-2439 ENLWE
+2439 ENLWKM
-2444 LAKTNPS
+2444 AQTNPS

-2482 MNSVND
+2482 MNGVND

-2499 ILKNGKTTQCI
+2499 ILKNGNTTQCI

>member
-1 MAVNDFIVNLVAGLS
+1 MIFKTMTNTSGKTGIQPNNFISGLFNGDLF
-16 KTKSKQQIK
+16 KKQTFSLSEVLST
-25 SDAKSLGDMK
+25 SDVD
-35 FVKLIGNLD
+35 
-44 MPKTRK
+44 
-50 AIKAQLKGLNNL
+50 AIKAYNKQIDNCV
-62 TFNITPNVNTKGVQ
+62 TSQ
-76 TATKQAINNAQ
+76 TAFNRTMLNTSKEAQNVVAAANGNKVALDGLTKSSKAAELGMKALAMAGNMLLIYALTSAVDIIYKCATASDRLAESAAQMGSEFVSTKSDISDYKTKIKELYQTINDDTSSYEDTYNARQELLKIQDEMIDKFGDEADAVKLVTDAINGQTDSLDTLTQDKWQETVNAFNSDRGKGWTEKVADAFANIGHGNNFQ
-87 RVANNNKVHLNFD
+87 RMIDEMED
-100 TSKQQLVNQ
+100 TEVTFHMIPMYGDDTYEEFSK
-109 IKILGRNNNKL
+109 KL
-120 FNNHEMTAKYNQLL
+120 KEDFGADITRTERDDAITLSGDLDTIYKQLL
-134 NAANVAKSTGELK
+134 NIQTLAKGMGIDDTFLNDLGNQADEAKSK
-147 TLRGELSAFKT
+147 
-158 ELVATNN
+158 
-165 AGMTWG
+165 
-171 SKFKESV
+171 
-178 KSYTKFFSG
+178 
-187 ASLVYAISNQVRNAA
+187 
-202 TEAKTLDDSLV
+202 LDEYQEMYSQHV
-213 NLQKVTD
+213 
-220 EISDRDALYKYF
+220 LY
-232 DKSLSKA
+232 DKIFNSEDYEK
-239 QELNVKVGSLIDAV
+239 
-253 TELKKLGWDLDD
+253 
-265 AELGAKWANILSNVG
+265 
-280 DVDIDTAIGSIKTS
+280 
-294 IASFDEIGGYG
+294 SFDEI
-305 NDQMDKKL
+305 NK
-313 EAYTD
+313 AYE
-318 LINNMS
+318 
-324 NKYSIDAEGLAESIR
+324 KYQDAFASGDEESIEKAKQNYAEIVQ
-339 LSAGTLTEAH
+339 SATKGLDDQSVIDYFNS
-349 MSIEQA
+349 M
-355 ATMFATANKYYNDPS
+355 YPD
-370 YLGNTA
+370 
-376 KIGSLRMRAS
+376 
-386 SGDTDAIEELQEMGE
+386 LQEVVGGWE
-401 EVDDLATATSNL
+401 FEVKFKAAVDDDS
-413 REKLMALTGVD
+413 
-424 IMEDEHTFKSYY
+424 
-436 DQLYEISQVMDKLD
+436 D
-450 DTSRANVLETMFG
+450 DFE
-463 KSRSAAG
+463 
-470 AAILSGMK
+470 
-478 ESASAYEDAINSAG
+478 
-492 SATEEYQTWMTSA
+492 
-505 DAACQRFSNTL
+505 
-516 TETYQSIIN
+516 
-525 GNTVRDLANLGSAV
+525 
-539 LEFANNWGIV
+539 
-549 EGTLKGVIA
+549 KGV
-558 LNLGKFIATG
+558 
-568 GMALITATKQVE
+568 Q
-580 QYGKALQMASNV
+580 
-592 PNGNLSARFQALKSI
+592 
-607 AQATSTLTTEQLR
+607 
-620 NVLATNTLTQA
+620 
-631 DRVRILQMQ
+631 
-640 GMTKEMAL
+640 
-648 QKLAEMNLTQATN
+648 
-661 AQTAAN
+661 
-667 TTSTA
+667 
-672 STFSLKAAMTGL
+672 
-684 GATLKS
+684 
-690 VFLSNPVGI
+690 
-699 VLMGISL
+699 
-706 GVSAVTS
+706 
-713 AVSKHNQAV
+713 
-722 EEARQKAKEAA
+722 
-733 DAANTLGDEIATLA
+733 
-747 NKYIQ
+747 
-752 LSDAVKTDA
+752 
-761 SAKEDLMTTQTELLK
+761 
-776 KLGLEGESIDDL
+776 
-788 IAKYGSLS
+788 
-796 NAIKQASI
+796 
-804 DSLKNQQT
+804 
-812 DLIAG
+812 
-817 VNAAKEELMDVA
+817 
-829 KDNFWGTNNII
+829 
-840 SASGEEAV
+840 
-848 KAFKELEKAGVID
+848 
-861 SGSYG
+861 
-866 TGGGQLVLIGDDTVE
+866 
-881 GALENYKKLED
+881 D
-892 AVNALRDSEAFTA
+892 AVNKFDTIEDIKNYNPKVATDEQKDAYLQLKQYA
-905 DELSDNSL
+905 DEYGLTLDQLIDKLVQLGLLQSQSKSDLLNKLIPSKSSPTAGVASVLTDTMDGVDADEATKWVESLTEEEAKLANSKDFENALEEQKKKLNGASLSADDYAAAL
-913 FNSIYSRYSEMKE
+913 QAVK
-926 SVEAYN
+926 
-932 SSIDNLNENL
+932 DKQNENSEE
-942 AQQTMLTAL
+942 T
-951 QGNEL
+951 
-956 PKTEEDF
+956 PISFTE
-963 NKFKQELIDTAVAS
+963 
-977 EQFIGNEKEITDA
+977 A
-990 INNYLSTVP
+990 IS
-999 EFEGYYSI
+999 
-1007 PLENELDKVDELLNQ
+1007 
-1022 EDFSKTFT
+1022 
-1030 DTLAQVQALSDGLDQ
+1030 QVQALSEGLDQ
-1045 LDKIYADVYDKEDFD
+1045 LDKIYADVYNKEDFD

-1068 GFKEAFGNMTNV
+1068 DFKEQFGSLKNT
-1080 TEEYKNAYDDFIETI
+1080 TEEYANAYNNFIKTV
-1095 SNNPS
+1095 SNSPS

-1110 NLATAYIYNSDALKN
+1110 NLASAYIYNSDALKN
-1125 VTEETKASTIA
+1125 VTEETKTATVA
-1136 MLSQMGVV
+1136 MLEQMGVA
-1144 NAAEVVNYRLGASES
+1144 NASEIVDYQLAAS
-1159 YAADTGKD
+1159 KEYAAQTGRD
-1167 LESAT
+1167 LKNAT
-1172 LSEITAFAKEAD
+1172 LEELVAFAQEAD
-1184 MSDITKAS
+1184 MSDVTKAS
-1192 LAAYVIEKIHAAS
+1192 LASYIAEKIRAAS

-1213 INNLTALCSQL
+1213 IANLTALCSQL

-1353 EIHDNTTAAQVYQE
+1353 EIQDNTTAAQVYQE

-1455 ALVSLKEAFGL
+1455 ALVSLKETFGL

-1568 KVKSKIIGS
+1568 KAKSKIIGS

-1600 NQSVKDLKTATK
+1600 NQSVKDLRTATK
-1612 KDNNIPV
+1612 KDNNISV

-1634 VNDYYKKVQNYTKA
+1634 VNDYYKKVKNYTKA

-1682 DTAQATAALSRETI
+1682 DTAQETAALSRETI

-1714 ADFKVEKYDS
+1714 ADSKVEKYDS

-2000 HKDMTNKDTGNFTEY
+2000 HKDMTDKDTGNFTEY

-2186 MTDYQKFIDE
+2186 MSDYQEFIDE
-2196 KLNDTNTI
+2196 KINDTNTI
-2204 LDEIKTLLGSDIIE
+2204 LDSIKELLGGNDGIIA
-2218 TIKGLDSNL
+2218 TLKSLDSSL
-2227 TNDTKDQI
+2227 TNTTKDQI
-2235 GSSTTNGGDGGQ
+2235 DSSTTNGGDGGQ
-2247 AAKDYVHNTVT
+2247 GAKDYVNNTVT
-2258 NDQNKVN
+2258 NDRNTIN
-2265 SKTDTSSYDPA
+2265 SSHKTGLLRPTAVGTITLDNSLES
-2276 KEADIAK
+2276 K
-2283 KKNGIAQ
+2283 KKNTTSIDD
-2290 KKKAING
+2290 KLKTEKKAVKDAINSG
-2297 QRQSFQNQIKE
+2297 KSRSKK
-2308 LESQLKQLYGE
+2308 LTDK
-2319 LNSIENKYQFEKSS
+2319 ENKE
-2333 TKNKDKLQD
+2333 
-2342 LKNNYI
+2342 
-2348 EKKSGLNAMIQDVTH
+2348 H
-2363 NKDMLQQFIADL
+2363 ADL
-2375 DKQSAQLDKDLASIN
+2375 WKYIVKNYGRTPTNKMYKKLGGILGVKTDDTVTSKQKTAILNRMKFN
-2390 GYEKGSEHI
+2390 GYKKGSEHI
-2399 DKRQLA
+2399 DKSQLA
-2405 WTQEN
+2405 WTQED
-2410 KRELI
+2410 KREMI
-2415 YRAADGALLTELN
+2415 YRASDGAVLTKLN

-2439 ENLWE
+2439 ENLWKM
-2444 LAKTNPS
+2444 AQMNPS
-2451 LLYSSTNFVPK
+2451 LLTSGINYMPN
-2462 LPDIAKSACTSTI
+2462 LPEITKSAGTSTI

-2482 MNSVND
+2482 MNGVND
-2488 PETFGRQLREE
+2488 VETFGRQLREE
-2499 ILKNGKTTQCI
+2499 ILRNGKTTQCI
-2510 TEAVSAKQLGKNGV
+2510 TEAVSAKQLGKNDV

>member
-1 MAVNDFIVNLVAGLS
+1 MIFKTMTNTSGKTGIQPNNFISGLFNGDLFKKQTFSLSEVLSTSDVDAIKAYNKQIDNCVTSQTAFNRTMLNTSKEAQNVVAAANGNKVALDGLTKSSKAAELGMKALAMAGNMLLIYALTSAVDIIYKCATASDRLAESAAQMGSEFVSTKSDISDYKTKIKELYQTINDDTSSYEDTYNARQELLKIQDEMIDKFGDEADAVKLVTDAINGQTDSLDTLTQDKWQETVNAFNSDRGKGWTEKVADAFANIGHGNNFQRMIDEMEDTEVTFHMIPMYGDDTYEEFSKKLKEDFGADITRTERDDAITLS
-16 KTKSKQQIK
+16 GDLDTIYKQLLNIQTLAKGMGIDDTFLNDLGNQADETKSK
-25 SDAKSLGDMK
+25 
-35 FVKLIGNLD
+35 LD
-44 MPKTRK
+44 EYQEMYSQHVLYDK
-50 AIKAQLKGLNNL
+50 I
-62 TFNITPNVNTKGVQ
+62 FNSEDYEK
-76 TATKQAINNAQ
+76 
-87 RVANNNKVHLNFD
+87 
-100 TSKQQLVNQ
+100 
-109 IKILGRNNNKL
+109 
-120 FNNHEMTAKYNQLL
+120 
-134 NAANVAKSTGELK
+134 
-147 TLRGELSAFKT
+147 
-158 ELVATNN
+158 
-165 AGMTWG
+165 
-171 SKFKESV
+171 
-178 KSYTKFFSG
+178 
-187 ASLVYAISNQVRNAA
+187 
-202 TEAKTLDDSLV
+202 
-213 NLQKVTD
+213 
-220 EISDRDALYKYF
+220 
-232 DKSLSKA
+232 
-239 QELNVKVGSLIDAV
+239 
-253 TELKKLGWDLDD
+253 
-265 AELGAKWANILSNVG
+265 
-280 DVDIDTAIGSIKTS
+280 
-294 IASFDEIGGYG
+294 SFDEI
-305 NDQMDKKL
+305 NK
-313 EAYTD
+313 AYE
-318 LINNMS
+318 
-324 NKYSIDAEGLAESIR
+324 KYQDAFASGDEESIEKAKQNYAEIVQ
-339 LSAGTLTEAH
+339 SATKGLDDQSVIDYFNS
-349 MSIEQA
+349 M
-355 ATMFATANKYYNDPS
+355 YPD
-370 YLGNTA
+370 
-376 KIGSLRMRAS
+376 
-386 SGDTDAIEELQEMGE
+386 LQEVVGGWE
-401 EVDDLATATSNL
+401 FEVKFKAAVDDDS
-413 REKLMALTGVD
+413 
-424 IMEDEHTFKSYY
+424 
-436 DQLYEISQVMDKLD
+436 D
-450 DTSRANVLETMFG
+450 DFE
-463 KSRSAAG
+463 
-470 AAILSGMK
+470 
-478 ESASAYEDAINSAG
+478 
-492 SATEEYQTWMTSA
+492 
-505 DAACQRFSNTL
+505 
-516 TETYQSIIN
+516 
-525 GNTVRDLANLGSAV
+525 
-539 LEFANNWGIV
+539 
-549 EGTLKGVIA
+549 KGV
-558 LNLGKFIATG
+558 
-568 GMALITATKQVE
+568 Q
-580 QYGKALQMASNV
+580 
-592 PNGNLSARFQALKSI
+592 
-607 AQATSTLTTEQLR
+607 
-620 NVLATNTLTQA
+620 
-631 DRVRILQMQ
+631 
-640 GMTKEMAL
+640 
-648 QKLAEMNLTQATN
+648 
-661 AQTAAN
+661 
-667 TTSTA
+667 
-672 STFSLKAAMTGL
+672 
-684 GATLKS
+684 
-690 VFLSNPVGI
+690 
-699 VLMGISL
+699 
-706 GVSAVTS
+706 
-713 AVSKHNQAV
+713 
-722 EEARQKAKEAA
+722 
-733 DAANTLGDEIATLA
+733 
-747 NKYIQ
+747 
-752 LSDAVKTDA
+752 
-761 SAKEDLMTTQTELLK
+761 
-776 KLGLEGESIDDL
+776 
-788 IAKYGSLS
+788 
-796 NAIKQASI
+796 
-804 DSLKNQQT
+804 
-812 DLIAG
+812 
-817 VNAAKEELMDVA
+817 
-829 KDNFWGTNNII
+829 
-840 SASGEEAV
+840 
-848 KAFKELEKAGVID
+848 
-861 SGSYG
+861 
-866 TGGGQLVLIGDDTVE
+866 
-881 GALENYKKLED
+881 D
-892 AVNALRDSEAFTA
+892 AVNKFDTIEDIKNYNPKVATDEQKDAYLQLKQYA
-905 DELSDNSL
+905 DEYGLTLDQLIDKLVQLGLLQSQSKSDLLNKLIPSKSSPTAGVASVLTDTMDGVDADEATKWVESLTEEEAKLANSKDFENALEEQKKKLNGASLSADDYAAAL
-913 FNSIYSRYSEMKE
+913 QAVK
-926 SVEAYN
+926 
-932 SSIDNLNENL
+932 DKQNENSEE
-942 AQQTMLTAL
+942 T
-951 QGNEL
+951 
-956 PKTEEDF
+956 PISFTE
-963 NKFKQELIDTAVAS
+963 
-977 EQFIGNEKEITDA
+977 A
-990 INNYLSTVP
+990 IS
-999 EFEGYYSI
+999 
-1007 PLENELDKVDELLNQ
+1007 
-1022 EDFSKTFT
+1022 
-1030 DTLAQVQALSDGLDQ
+1030 QVQALSEGLDQ
-1045 LDKIYADVYDKEDFD
+1045 LDKIYADVYNKEDFD

-1068 GFKEAFGNMTNV
+1068 DFKEQFGSLKNT
-1080 TEEYKNAYDDFIETI
+1080 TEEYANAYNNFIKTV
-1095 SNNPS
+1095 SNSPS

-1110 NLATAYIYNSDALKN
+1110 NLASAYIYNSDALKN
-1125 VTEETKASTIA
+1125 VTEETKTATVA
-1136 MLSQMGVV
+1136 MLEQMGVA
-1144 NAAEVVNYRLGASES
+1144 NASEIVDYQLAAS
-1159 YAADTGKD
+1159 KEYAAQTGRD
-1167 LESAT
+1167 LKNAT
-1172 LSEITAFAKEAD
+1172 LEELVAFAQEAD
-1184 MSDITKAS
+1184 MSDVTKAS
-1192 LAAYVIEKIHAAS
+1192 LASYIAEKIRAAS

-1213 INNLTALCSQL
+1213 IANLTALCSQL
-1224 GVAGTALAQF
+1224 GVAGTALQQF

-1269 AAQTKYTPQFGGGS
+1269 KATNAYKPQVNYSGGASTKS
-1283 ATSKAMDDAAK
+1283 AIDKANKAAK
-1294 SAKKASDTAKE
+1294 DSAKDAKE
-1305 TAQTLDWIETKL
+1305 TAQDIDWIETKL

-1353 EIHDNTTAAQVYQE
+1353 EIQDNTTAAQVYQE

-1455 ALVSLKEAFGL
+1455 ALVSLKKTFGL

-1568 KVKSKIIGS
+1568 KAKSKIIGS

-1612 KDNNIPV
+1612 KDNNISV

-1682 DTAQATAALSRETI
+1682 DTAQETAALSRETI

-1714 ADFKVEKYDS
+1714 ADSKVEKYDS

-1879 TEINNRISLVEEFG
+1879 TKINNRISLVEEFG
-1893 GQANVSDYKSL
+1893 EQANVSDYKSL

-1909 GEYKKLIKEREELRR
+1909 GEYKKLIKKREELRR

-1940 EWYDMVAKINDVTNA
+1940 EWYEMVSAINEVTNA

-1971 QLKWDTFDKSLETVK
+1971 QLKWDTFDKSMETVK

-2000 HKDMTNKDTGNFTEY
+2000 HKDMTDKDTGNFTEY

-2064 RDLQDAH
+2064 RDLQNAH

-2114 LDAYKYQKE
+2114 LEAYKYQKE

-2133 LQKQLIP
+2133 LQKQLTA
-2140 YSNNDTEESRAQ
+2140 YTGNNSEESRAT
-2152 IQKLKVELENAKSD
+2152 IQKLKVQLEEAKSD

-2186 MTDYQKFIDE
+2186 MNDYQEFIDE

-2415 YRAADGALLTELN
+2415 YHAADGALLTELN

-2462 LPDIAKSACTSTI
+2462 LPDIAKSAGTSTI

-2482 MNSVND
+2482 MNGVND

-2499 ILKNGKTTQCI
+2499 ICKNGKTTQCI
-2510 TEAVSAKQLGKNGV
+2510 TEAVSAKQLKKNSI

>member
-1 MAVNDFIVNLVAGLS
+1 MNNFILQLVAGLN

-76 TATKQAINNAQ
+76 SATKQAINNAQ
-87 RVANNNKVHLNFD
+87 RVANSNKVHLNFD

-120 FNNHEMTAKYNQLL
+120 FNDREMTAKYNQLL

-220 EISDRDALYKYF
+220 EISDRDTLYKYF

-253 TELKKLGWDLDD
+253 TEFKKLGWDLDD

-436 DQLYEISQVMDKLD
+436 EQLYEISQVMDKLD

-539 LEFANNWGIV
+539 LELANKWGIV
-549 EGTLKGVIA
+549 EGTLKGIIA

-592 PNGNLSARFQALKSI
+592 PNSNLSARFQALKSI

-640 GMTKEMAL
+640 GMTKEMGL
-648 QKLAEMNLTQATN
+648 QKLAEMNLTQVTN

-667 TTSTA
+667 TASTA

-733 DAANTLGDEIATLA
+733 DNANTLGDEIAELA

-761 SAKEDLMTTQTELLK
+761 SAKDDLMTTQTELLK

-804 DSLKNQQT
+804 DSLKKQQT

-817 VNAAKEELMDVA
+817 VNSAKEELMDVA

-881 GALENYKKLED
+881 GALENYKKLEE

-913 FNSIYSRYSEMKE
+913 FNSIYSRYNEMKE

-942 AQQTMLTAL
+942 AQQTMLTTL

-977 EQFIGNEKEITDA
+977 KQFIGNEKEITDA

-999 EFEGYYSI
+999 EFEGYYSV
-1007 PLENELDKVDELLNQ
+1007 PLENELNKVDELVEQ
-1022 EDFSKTFT
+1022 TDFEIPDA
-1030 DTLAQVQALSDGLDQ
+1030 DTLKQQSSDLNSAIDSIQSAYDTLNSAVEEYNSNGGQLSIDTIQSLLSLSDEYLACLQVENGQLSLNADAMAQLAQAKLDEAQATAVTQAMTELQAIANGEAAQSTANYITGNAALMDSLAQLSGSYEGVAQAAMTAAQAQELSAQISAASAKDKTATENVMKGLDTKLKLIQSTKNAISAGNFASVSKKTSKSGSSSKSSKSSKDELKEAFETEYNLLKHNLEMETITEKEYYDGVQALNEKYFAGKEEYLDEYRKYEEEVYKGLKSYYKSYCDDMMDYYDKKLDASKMSYKEYCDSVSKMLADMHNSGKISDKDWYDYTKTMLEKQKDAYDRALSAITRRLQKEIDAWQAKIDVLNDQ
-1045 LDKIYADVYDKEDFD
+1045 NDALNDQKDNYDKILSAVSNVYDKE
-1060 WSSILNND
+1060 IGRLNEQKDLLQDQIDALND
-1068 GFKEAFGNMTNV
+1068 KNDALDLQYRKEQALYALQKAQQQRTRKLYVEG
-1080 TEEYKNAYDDFIETI
+1080 KG
-1095 SNNPS
+1095 
-1100 DLSAC
+1100 
-1105 QSAFD
+1105 
-1110 NLATAYIYNSDALKN
+1110 YIYDTDNEAIRDA
-1125 VTEETKASTIA
+1125 
-1136 MLSQMGVV
+1136 Q
-1144 NAAEVVNYRLGASES
+1144 
-1159 YAADTGKD
+1159 KD
-1167 LESAT
+1167 LDDITNEELINSLQKEQDKIQESIDILEKYKEKWNEIPDAWDKAV
-1172 LSEITAFAKEAD
+1172 SEQLAIELWGQEYEKLILMNRT
-1184 MSDITKAS
+1184 SDIENFK
-1192 LAAYVIEKIHAAS
+1192 
-1205 ITITTSAD
+1205 
-1213 INNLTALCSQL
+1213 
-1224 GVAGTALAQF
+1224 
-1234 ARLKAIAMDTSGKYT
+1234 
-1249 DGYKEYATTAADQ
+1249 
-1262 ILQNAVN
+1262 
-1269 AAQTKYTPQFGGGS
+1269 TKYLKIQS
-1283 ATSKAMDDAAK
+1283 QINDNEQLIK
-1294 SAKKASDTAKE
+1294 SYEEKVE
-1305 TAQTLDWIETKL
+1305 YYTKL
-1317 KLASKETE
+1317 KEQWQSLTDEYSNSVDDMYAKMLLGQSWEADVLNGRLSTLNNFRNQYNDIQKSISDMAWQSANAQISALNAVKAAEATKAQTSGGSNGYSGSSGSTTSVGSKPSSGSG
-1325 KLSKS
+1325 L
-1330 FDKAFGMNQT
+1330 
-1340 RERYHAYISQIES
+1340 
-1353 EIHDNTTAAQVYQE
+1353 TAAQ
-1367 KLNQIGLS
+1367 
-1375 YEWIAKIQSGAF
+1375 
-1387 SIDSITDENL
+1387 
-1397 KTQISEYQTYSDK
+1397 
-1410 LNSCYDTIESLE
+1410 
-1422 EERLQASVNY
+1422 
-1432 AEKLIDSHEKEIDSI
+1432 
-1447 NKLIDRRK
+1447 
-1455 ALVSLKEAFGL
+1455 
-1466 SASKSD
+1466 
-1472 LKYQQDQYEQE
+1472 KYQVRLAGTVKVIYEGSSE
-1483 IDALERQNKE
+1483 T
-1493 IYDLMWTT
+1493 DLRNWITRNNYIGVSRT
-1501 TYGDEAWQKYN
+1501 
-1512 DQMIEN
+1512 
-1518 TSSIQDLTQS
+1518 IQ
-1528 LADLASEMA
+1528 
-1537 NLPIDKYE
+1537 
-1545 KALDK
+1545 
-1550 ISAKNDL
+1550 
-1557 LDAKL
+1557 
-1562 ENATSD
+1562 
-1568 KVKSKIIGS
+1568 
-1577 QLKLTRKKDNSAQS
+1577 
-1591 AAKTTQSNL
+1591 
-1600 NQSVKDLKTATK
+1600 
-1612 KDNNIPV
+1612 NNI
-1619 YNVDASG
+1619 
-1626 PNVKARTA
+1626 
-1634 VNDYYKKVQNYTKA
+1634 
-1648 KKQIPASLISK
+1648 
-1659 ISGDGYSTLSKACAN
+1659 
-1674 YNAALVAN
+1674 
-1682 DTAQATAALSRETI
+1682 
-1696 RQELADLAEQR
+1696 
-1707 ASLAKTT
+1707 
-1714 ADFKVEKYDS
+1714 
-1724 KDELYD
+1724 
-1730 AKLDNATSTSSKN
+1730 
-1743 KLIDRKISNIN
+1743 
-1754 NRQSAYNTAVKTDN
+1754 
-1768 KNIKSAQKNISKIK
+1768 
-1782 STKKNKK
+1782 
-1789 ILASIKKAAK
+1789 
-1799 AGKRISQSLLNKAAK
+1799 
-1814 LNDGGKLYDACIQYN
+1814 
-1829 AYLDAKEADKVTAD
+1829 
-1843 LYKETAKQDK
+1843 
-1853 ATLAKEKFDNIASKY
+1853 
-1868 DNKISSNEQKK
+1868 
-1879 TEINNRISLVEEFG
+1879 
-1893 GQANVSDYKSL
+1893 
-1904 ISAEN
+1904 
-1909 GEYKKLIKEREELRR
+1909 
-1924 NLEESVVNGSI
+1924 
-1935 KKGSD
+1935 
-1940 EWYDMVAKINDVTNA
+1940 
-1955 IDESIRSIKQY
+1955 
-1966 QNALR
+1966 
-1971 QLKWDTFDKSLETVK
+1971 
-1986 RVNSE
+1986 
-1991 ADYYIDLLS
+1991 
-2000 HKDMTNKDTGNFTEY
+2000 
-2015 GIATI
+2015 
-2020 GLHKTNYDNYIAQAE
+2020 
-2035 AYQSEYDKIMKQI
+2035 
-2048 EKGELSASDE
+2048 
-2058 NVIQRL
+2058 
-2064 RDLQDAH
+2064 
-2071 REAKKSAEDELESIN
+2071 
-2086 DLVKQGY
+2086 
-2093 EAQTD
+2093 
-2098 ALSKLI
+2098 
-2104 EKYKKLKDSE
+2104 
-2114 LDAYKYQKE
+2114 
-2123 IAEKTKQIAS
+2123 
-2133 LQKQLIP
+2133 
-2140 YSNNDTEESRAQ
+2140 
-2152 IQKLKVELENAKSD
+2152 
-2166 LKDTQYEKFISDT
+2166 
-2179 EDMLDDL
+2179 
-2186 MTDYQKFIDE
+2186 
-2196 KLNDTNTI
+2196 
-2204 LDEIKTLLGSDIIE
+2204 II
-2218 TIKGLDSNL
+2218 
-2227 TNDTKDQI
+2227 
-2235 GSSTTNGGDGGQ
+2235 
-2247 AAKDYVHNTVT
+2247 YF
-2258 NDQNKVN
+2258 
-2265 SKTDTSSYDPA
+2265 
-2276 KEADIAK
+2276 AK
-2283 KKNGIAQ
+2283 KK
-2290 KKKAING
+2290 
-2297 QRQSFQNQIKE
+2297 
-2308 LESQLKQLYGE
+2308 
-2319 LNSIENKYQFEKSS
+2319 
-2333 TKNKDKLQD
+2333 
-2342 LKNNYI
+2342 
-2348 EKKSGLNAMIQDVTH
+2348 EKKYIGQVYKTSGQASSQVGMLGGVGYDKVSGGYRVYKYAKGTDNA
-2363 NKDMLQQFIADL
+2363 K
-2375 DKQSAQLDKDLASIN
+2375 
-2390 GYEKGSEHI
+2390 KGWHIVSE
-2399 DKRQLA
+2399 D
-2405 WTQEN
+2405 N
-2410 KRELI
+2410 PELI
-2415 YRAADGALLTELN
+2415 ARNNGEIELVKGEQFYNFEGGETVIPAD
-2428 PGDKVFTNEMT
+2428 
-2439 ENLWE
+2439 
-2444 LAKTNPS
+2444 
-2451 LLYSSTNFVPK
+2451 
-2462 LPDIAKSACTSTI
+2462 
-2475 VEVGDIV
+2475 
-2482 MNSVND
+2482 
-2488 PETFGRQLREE
+2488 ETKE
-2499 ILKNGKTTQCI
+2499 ILKNQGNVEPLSDSDVI
-2510 TEAVSAKQLGKNGV
+2510 TRKDGSILKPIHYEYENMLTNFIKDNPDYMYSMNTMSDNMCRDLFKNAENINYDNRSVDNRVSIGEIHLHEVQNVDQFARELDRQLAGIVDQKLS
-2524 GNARLYK
+2524 RRKR

>member
-25 SDAKSLGDMK
+25 SDAKSLGDMY
-35 FVKLIGNLD
+35 VKLIGNLD
-44 MPKTRK
+44 MSKTRK

-76 TATKQAINNAQ
+76 SATKQAINNAQ

-1030 DTLAQVQALSDGLDQ
+1030 GTLAQVQALSEGLDQ

-1060 WSSILNND
+1060 WSSILNNED
-1068 GFKEAFGNMTNV
+1068 FKKQFGELGSV
-1080 TEEYKNAYDDFIETI
+1080 YDDFIKTI
-1095 SNNPS
+1095 ANSPS
-1100 DLSAC
+1100 DLGAC
-1105 QSAFD
+1105 QSAF
-1110 NLATAYIYNSDALKN
+1110 NKLTTEYINNSDVMKN
-1125 VTEETKASTIA
+1125 LTEDTKAGTVA
-1136 MLSQMGVV
+1136 MLEQMGVA
-1144 NAAEVVNYRLGASES
+1144 NAEEMV
-1159 YAADTGKD
+1159 
-1167 LESAT
+1167 
-1172 LSEITAFAKEAD
+1172 EAR
-1184 MSDITKAS
+1184 
-1192 LAAYVIEKIHAAS
+1192 LAAQKYATANGCIDLANATWEEISALIAEGNASQETQQYLANLALSKI
-1205 ITITTSAD
+1205 D
-1213 INNLTALCSQL
+1213 INNIKLDTKADVDNIIAIANAAGASAAQIAALK
-1224 GVAGTALAQF
+1224 TALASLSNAKIDKWANSGGGMNSLNLLNPGKLNTPSSGNSKIDQF
-1234 ARLKAIAMDTSGKYT
+1234 AKQQQAQKTKDAVQDATDTLAKTLDDIKNGAYNLDASNF
-1249 DGYKEYATTAADQ
+1249 YA
-1262 ILQNAVN
+1262 N
-1269 AAQTKYTPQFGGGS
+1269 YSGGS
-1283 ATSKAMDDAAK
+1283 ATSKAVNDAAK
-1294 SAKKASDTAKE
+1294 AAKDAAKDVKEAVAE
-1305 TAQTLDWIETKL
+1305 TFDFIENGINR
-1317 KLASKETE
+1317 
-1325 KLSKS
+1325 
-1330 FDKAFGMNQT
+1330 FDKAFSKLEDKVDKTSSSFTSRLN
-1340 RERYHAYISQIES
+1340 AYKEALNAATFGIELLTDDYNKYMQKANEVGLNEDIASAVRGGASNIWDYSDDTVKQQIKDYQS
-1353 EIHDNTTAAQVYQE
+1353 WYDKAQDCLDKIDELKDKQLELTQASIELLITQYE
-1367 KLNQIGLS
+1367 KLSTKVENANDRM
-1375 YEWIAKIQSGAF
+1375 EKWI
-1387 SIDSITDENL
+1387 
-1397 KTQISEYQTYSDK
+1397 
-1410 LNSCYDTIESLE
+1410 
-1422 EERLQASVNY
+1422 
-1432 AEKLIDSHEKEIDSI
+1432 
-1447 NKLIDRRK
+1447 
-1455 ALVSLKEAFGL
+1455 SLKESWGF
-1466 SASKSD
+1466 SANTKNYDSMNKNIQKQIDFIIKQDEQLKLLQKTVTKGSEAWYEYNERIDSNKASLID
-1472 LKYQQDQYEQE
+1472 LKQQMQ
-1483 IDALERQNKE
+1483 
-1493 IYDLMWTT
+1493 
-1501 TYGDEAWQKYN
+1501 
-1512 DQMIEN
+1512 
-1518 TSSIQDLTQS
+1518 
-1528 LADLASEMA
+1528 
-1537 NLPIDKYE
+1537 
-1545 KALDK
+1545 
-1550 ISAKNDL
+1550 
-1557 LDAKL
+1557 
-1562 ENATSD
+1562 ENAT
-1568 KVKSKIIGS
+1568 
-1577 QLKLTRKKDNSAQS
+1577 
-1591 AAKTTQSNL
+1591 AAAEL
-1600 NQSVKDLKTATK
+1600 
-1612 KDNNIPV
+1612 
-1619 YNVDASG
+1619 
-1626 PNVKARTA
+1626 
-1634 VNDYYKKVQNYTKA
+1634 A
-1648 KKQIPASLISK
+1648 K
-1659 ISGDGYSTLSKACAN
+1659 
-1674 YNAALVAN
+1674 
-1682 DTAQATAALSRETI
+1682 ATA
-1696 RQELADLAEQR
+1696 DK
-1707 ASLAKTT
+1707 KT
-1714 ADFKVEKYDS
+1714 EKYDS
-1724 KDELYD
+1724 QDELYD
-1730 AKLDNATSTSSKN
+1730 AKIDNATSAKTKN
-1743 KLIDRKISNIN
+1743 KLINKKISNITK
-1754 NRQSAYNTAVKTDN
+1754 RQNIYNSVVTTDN
-1768 KNIKSAQKNISKIK
+1768 KNLKSAKKTIGKFK
-1782 STKKNKK
+1782 STKENKK
-1789 ILASIKKAAK
+1789 VLASIKKAAK
-1799 AGKRISQSLLNKAAK
+1799 ADKRISQSLLDKASK
-1814 LNDGGKLYDACIQYN
+1814 LNDNGKLYNACVQYN
-1829 AYLDAKEADKVTAD
+1829 AYWDAKQSDKATAD

-1853 ATLAKEKFDNIASKY
+1853 ADLAKEKFDNISSDY

-1879 TEINNRISLVEEFG
+1879 TALNNKISLAQEQG
-1893 GQANVSDYKSL
+1893 KQISAAYYKSL
-1904 ISAEN
+1904 ISSEK
-1909 GEYKKLIKEREELRR
+1909 GEKNKLIKERKDLQKSL
-1924 NLEESVVNGSI
+1924 NDAVIKGSI

-1940 EWYDMVAKINDVTNA
+1940 EWHEMVSAINEVTNA
-1955 IDESIRSIKQY
+1955 IDESTQSIVEY

-1971 QLKWDTFDKSLETVK
+1971 QLKWDAFDKSMETVK
-1986 RVNSE
+1986 RINSE
-1991 ADYYIDLLS
+1991 NDYYIDLMS
-2000 HKDMTNKDTGNFTEY
+2000 HKDMTDKDTGNFTKY
-2015 GIATI
+2015 GTATI
-2020 GLHKTNYDNYIAQAE
+2020 GLHKTNYDNYLAQADE
-2035 AYQSEYDKIMKQI
+2035 YQREYNKIMRQI
-2048 EKGELSASDE
+2048 EKGELSLSDE

-2071 REAKKSAEDELESIN
+2071 RDAKKSAEDELQSIQ

-2098 ALSKLI
+2098 ALSELI
-2104 EKYKKLKDSE
+2104 DKYKKLKDSE
-2114 LDAYKYQKE
+2114 LEAYKYQKE
-2123 IAEKTKQIAS
+2123 IAEKTKTIAS
-2133 LQKQLIP
+2133 LQKQLTA
-2140 YSNNDTEESRAQ
+2140 YNGNDSEESRAQ
-2152 IQKLKVELENAKSD
+2152 IQKLKVQLEEAKSD

-2186 MTDYQKFIDE
+2186 MNDYQEFIDE

-2319 LNSIENKYQFEKSS
+2319 LNSIENKYQ
-2333 TKNKDKLQD
+2333 LC
-2342 LKNNYI
+2342 
-2348 EKKSGLNAMIQDVTH
+2348 
-2363 NKDMLQQFIADL
+2363 
-2375 DKQSAQLDKDLASIN
+2375 AQLRVCNQVGGNPIYPRSSQPDN
-2390 GYEKGSEHI
+2390 SES
-2399 DKRQLA
+2399 
-2405 WTQEN
+2405 W
-2410 KRELI
+2410 
-2415 YRAADGALLTELN
+2415 DGA
-2428 PGDKVFTNEMT
+2428 G
-2439 ENLWE
+2439 
-2444 LAKTNPS
+2444 
-2451 LLYSSTNFVPK
+2451 
-2462 LPDIAKSACTSTI
+2462 
-2475 VEVGDIV
+2475 
-2482 MNSVND
+2482 
-2488 PETFGRQLREE
+2488 
-2499 ILKNGKTTQCI
+2499 NGI
-2510 TEAVSAKQLGKNGV
+2510 
-2524 GNARLYK
+2524 

>member
-1 MAVNDFIVNLVAGLS
+1 MIFKTMTNTSGKTGIQPNNFISGLFNGDLF
-16 KTKSKQQIK
+16 KKQTFSLSEVLST
-25 SDAKSLGDMK
+25 SDVD
-35 FVKLIGNLD
+35 
-44 MPKTRK
+44 
-50 AIKAQLKGLNNL
+50 AIKAYNKQIDNCV
-62 TFNITPNVNTKGVQ
+62 TSQ
-76 TATKQAINNAQ
+76 TAFNRTMLNTSKEAQNVVAAANGNKVALDGLTKSSKAAELGMKALAMAGNMLLIYALTSAVDIIYKCATASDRLAESAAQMGSEFVSTKSDISDYKTKIKELYQTINDDTSSYEDTYNARQELLKIQDEMIDKFGDEADAVKLVTDAINGQTDSLDTLTQDKWQETVNAFNSDRGKGWTEKVADAFANIGHGNNFQ
-87 RVANNNKVHLNFD
+87 RMIDEMED
-100 TSKQQLVNQ
+100 TEVTFHMIPMYGDDTYEEFSK
-109 IKILGRNNNKL
+109 KL
-120 FNNHEMTAKYNQLL
+120 KEDFGADITRTERDDAITLSGDLDTIYKQLL
-134 NAANVAKSTGELK
+134 NIQTLAKGMGIDDTFLNDLGNQADEAKSK
-147 TLRGELSAFKT
+147 
-158 ELVATNN
+158 
-165 AGMTWG
+165 
-171 SKFKESV
+171 
-178 KSYTKFFSG
+178 
-187 ASLVYAISNQVRNAA
+187 
-202 TEAKTLDDSLV
+202 LDEYQEMYSQHV
-213 NLQKVTD
+213 
-220 EISDRDALYKYF
+220 LY
-232 DKSLSKA
+232 DKIFNSEDYEK
-239 QELNVKVGSLIDAV
+239 
-253 TELKKLGWDLDD
+253 
-265 AELGAKWANILSNVG
+265 
-280 DVDIDTAIGSIKTS
+280 
-294 IASFDEIGGYG
+294 SFDEI
-305 NDQMDKKL
+305 NK
-313 EAYTD
+313 AYE
-318 LINNMS
+318 
-324 NKYSIDAEGLAESIR
+324 KYQDAFASGDEESIEKAKQNYAEIVQ
-339 LSAGTLTEAH
+339 SATKGLDDQSVIDYFNS
-349 MSIEQA
+349 M
-355 ATMFATANKYYNDPS
+355 YPD
-370 YLGNTA
+370 
-376 KIGSLRMRAS
+376 
-386 SGDTDAIEELQEMGE
+386 LQEVVGGWE
-401 EVDDLATATSNL
+401 FEVKFKAAVDDDS
-413 REKLMALTGVD
+413 
-424 IMEDEHTFKSYY
+424 
-436 DQLYEISQVMDKLD
+436 D
-450 DTSRANVLETMFG
+450 DFE
-463 KSRSAAG
+463 
-470 AAILSGMK
+470 
-478 ESASAYEDAINSAG
+478 
-492 SATEEYQTWMTSA
+492 
-505 DAACQRFSNTL
+505 
-516 TETYQSIIN
+516 
-525 GNTVRDLANLGSAV
+525 
-539 LEFANNWGIV
+539 
-549 EGTLKGVIA
+549 KGV
-558 LNLGKFIATG
+558 
-568 GMALITATKQVE
+568 Q
-580 QYGKALQMASNV
+580 
-592 PNGNLSARFQALKSI
+592 
-607 AQATSTLTTEQLR
+607 
-620 NVLATNTLTQA
+620 
-631 DRVRILQMQ
+631 
-640 GMTKEMAL
+640 
-648 QKLAEMNLTQATN
+648 
-661 AQTAAN
+661 
-667 TTSTA
+667 
-672 STFSLKAAMTGL
+672 
-684 GATLKS
+684 
-690 VFLSNPVGI
+690 
-699 VLMGISL
+699 
-706 GVSAVTS
+706 
-713 AVSKHNQAV
+713 
-722 EEARQKAKEAA
+722 
-733 DAANTLGDEIATLA
+733 
-747 NKYIQ
+747 
-752 LSDAVKTDA
+752 
-761 SAKEDLMTTQTELLK
+761 
-776 KLGLEGESIDDL
+776 
-788 IAKYGSLS
+788 
-796 NAIKQASI
+796 
-804 DSLKNQQT
+804 
-812 DLIAG
+812 
-817 VNAAKEELMDVA
+817 
-829 KDNFWGTNNII
+829 
-840 SASGEEAV
+840 
-848 KAFKELEKAGVID
+848 
-861 SGSYG
+861 
-866 TGGGQLVLIGDDTVE
+866 
-881 GALENYKKLED
+881 D
-892 AVNALRDSEAFTA
+892 AVNKFDTIEDIKNYNPKVATDEQKDAYLQLKQYA
-905 DELSDNSL
+905 DEYGLTLDQLIDKLVQLGLLQSQSKSDLLNKLIPSKSSPTAGVASVLTDTMDGVDADEATKWVESLTEEEAKLANSKDFENALEEQKKKLNGASLSADDYAAAL
-913 FNSIYSRYSEMKE
+913 QAVK
-926 SVEAYN
+926 
-932 SSIDNLNENL
+932 DKQNENS
-942 AQQTMLTAL
+942 
-951 QGNEL
+951 
-956 PKTEEDF
+956 EETP
-963 NKFKQELIDTAVAS
+963 IS
-977 EQFIGNEKEITDA
+977 
-990 INNYLSTVP
+990 
-999 EFEGYYSI
+999 
-1007 PLENELDKVDELLNQ
+1007 
-1022 EDFSKTFT
+1022 FT

-1045 LDKIYADVYDKEDFD
+1045 LDKIYADVYNKEDFD

-1269 AAQTKYTPQFGGGS
+1269 ATQTKYTPQFGGGS

-1455 ALVSLKEAFGL
+1455 ALVSLKETFGL
-1466 SASKSD
+1466 SPSKSD

-1568 KVKSKIIGS
+1568 KAKSKIIGS

-1600 NQSVKDLKTATK
+1600 NQSVKDLRTATK
-1612 KDNNIPV
+1612 KDNNISV

-1634 VNDYYKKVQNYTKA
+1634 VNDYYKKVKNYTKA

-1682 DTAQATAALSRETI
+1682 DTAQETAALSRETI

-1714 ADFKVEKYDS
+1714 ADSKVERYDS

-1909 GEYKKLIKEREELRR
+1909 GEFKKLIKEREELRR

-2000 HKDMTNKDTGNFTEY
+2000 HKDMTDKDTGNFTEY

-2114 LDAYKYQKE
+2114 LEAYRYQKE

-2133 LQKQLIP
+2133 LQKQLTA
-2140 YSNNDTEESRAQ
+2140 YTGNNSEESRAT

-2186 MTDYQKFIDE
+2186 MSDYQEFIDE
-2196 KLNDTNTI
+2196 KINDTNTI
-2204 LDEIKTLLGSDIIE
+2204 LDSIKELLGGNDGIIA
-2218 TIKGLDSNL
+2218 TLKSLDSSL
-2227 TNDTKDQI
+2227 TNTTKDQI
-2235 GSSTTNGGDGGQ
+2235 DSSTTNGGDGGQ
-2247 AAKDYVHNTVT
+2247 GAKDYVNNTVT
-2258 NDQNKVN
+2258 NDRNTIN
-2265 SKTDTSSYDPA
+2265 SSHKTGLLRPTAVGTITLDNSLES
-2276 KEADIAK
+2276 K
-2283 KKNGIAQ
+2283 KKNTTSIDD
-2290 KKKAING
+2290 KLKNEKKAVKDAINSG
-2297 QRQSFQNQIKE
+2297 KSRSKKLTDKENQE
-2308 LESQLKQLYGE
+2308 
-2319 LNSIENKYQFEKSS
+2319 
-2333 TKNKDKLQD
+2333 
-2342 LKNNYI
+2342 
-2348 EKKSGLNAMIQDVTH
+2348 H
-2363 NKDMLQQFIADL
+2363 ADL
-2375 DKQSAQLDKDLASIN
+2375 WKYIVKNYGRTPTNKMYKKLGDILGVKTDDTVTSKQKTAILNRMKFN
-2390 GYEKGSEHI
+2390 GYKKGSDHI
-2399 DKRQLA
+2399 DKSQLA
-2405 WTQEN
+2405 WTQED
-2410 KRELI
+2410 KREMI
-2415 YRAADGALLTELN
+2415 YRASDGAVLTKLN

-2439 ENLWE
+2439 ENLWKM
-2444 LAKTNPS
+2444 AQMNPAQMYAGQFTPVTPDFS
-2451 LLYSSTNFVPK
+2451 KSVNNSSNIEVTFGDLV
-2462 LPDIAKSACTSTI
+2462 LPDVTNSAEFADS
-2475 VEVGDIV
+2475 VESV
-2482 MNSVND
+2482 M
-2488 PETFGRQLREE
+2488 REA
-2499 ILKNGKTTQCI
+2499 ICKNGKTIQCI
-2510 TEAVSAKQLGKNGV
+2510 TEAVSAKQLGKNGI